1 MTVTTIPAN
10 IWQRILSLLLGGF
23 LTLTTLA
30 AEGDSTEV
38 YTEQNPL
45 VYEDAWDLWP
55 YAFLNDNG
63 EPDGFNIDLIRLMMK
78 ELNIPYIIRLR
89 PQQQAFEDLRDRKS
103 DLMLGLAVGFHDEY
117 GIYGNNAITLF
128 TQSVAA
134 PKDKPT
140 EIKTFRDLGKEGV
153 KVIVNPNS
161 MSYHLM
167 IDYGWG
173 ENAIPRSD
181 LREVI
186 QEVSAHEDGQIV
198 WNTLSLKWLMNRYH
212 IDNLQLTPVNMPH
225 GEYKFMSN
233 NQQLLDRLDEAY
245 TKLYTADKITPLQD
259 KWFYPER
266 LKPAPPQWIWYAL
279 GMALLLI
286 VFASAYAIS
295 YRIQSTKLNRQNL
308 KRNRRLALILQTSH
322 VRIWTYD
329 IVKNQ
334 FAWRNDN
341 GQVAYTY
348 SMEEFSQ
355 RYSPEDF
362 VRLKTALERLSKGT
376 KTEKEEELTLSL
388 RAKDVEWLQADEPRS
403 GMGGDTDLRDYYI
416 VLSVLSRDKE
426 GKPTVIVGTKKDVTK
441 ESQLKREEDDRTL
454 RYWSIFY
461 TPIVGIMLFDKEG
474 RIVNINPKAC
484 DMFCCEAEDIIA
496 EKASIHDILGISDQN
511 LENLDGFYATHIIDL
526 DKIPDEKRMIRSI
539 KAKGKLYNEFKLMT
553 VYDDSENLLGVFA
566 FCRDITTSVSG
577 IDQEQE
583 RQKEM
588 SQTTEV
594 LDHYGNA
601 INTAISD
608 TDIRLVRYSPGS
620 HTLTIFN
627 GSDRIQHK
635 MTQTRCMTLV
645 GEHSKRAAMRLLNDM
660 DDRADKVIEH
670 KIQTTLRTKGG
681 NTLTLYFR
689 LMPKR
694 DKDGNV
700 KEYLGLLRDISELM
714 AIEKQMAIETAKV
727 QEVENTKNSFVK
739 NMVRDIRKPMNTV
752 MEYVSQIG
760 EKAPTDNEEE
770 LCSGISKNAEYLLHL
785 IDNILYLSRL
795 EARMVE
801 IKKEPCNFAEIF
813 EEQCATG
820 WMKYQNAETRYI
832 VENPYEQLI
841 IDIDA
846 DNLRHAIAQIAANAA
861 QHTKSGVVKA
871 RYDYIGRRLII
882 SIDDTGEGIP
892 AAQLEQIK
900 QEKLGSTH
908 TTKGLGL
915 AITKEL
921 VSQMEGTL
929 EIMSEEGSGTTV
941 YITIPCHASVIK
953 RNKLA

>member
-1 MTVTTIPAN
+1 MSITRYLKPSN
-10 IWQRILSLLLGGF
+10 WQRLSSLLFVAFLSL
-23 LTLTTLA
+23 TTMA
-30 AEGDSTEV
+30 AKSDSTRV

-55 YAFLNDNG
+55 YAFFNDNG
-63 EPDGFNIDLIRLMMK
+63 EPDGFNIDLIRLIMK

-103 DLMLGLAVGFHDEY
+103 DLMLGLAVGFHDQY
-117 GIYGNNAITLF
+117 GLYGNNAITLF

-134 PKDKPT
+134 PKGKPT
-140 EIKTFRDLGKEGV
+140 DIKTFRDLGKEGI

-167 IDYGWG
+167 IDYGWE
-173 ENAIPRSD
+173 ENAIPSSD

-186 QEVSAHEDGQIV
+186 QQVSAHEDGQIV

-233 NQQLLDRLDEAY
+233 DQQLLDRLDEAY

-266 LKPAPPQWIWYAL
+266 LKPETPQWIWYAL
-279 GMALLLI
+279 GIALLLI

-308 KRNRRLALILQTSH
+308 MRNRRLALILQTSQ

-329 IVKNQ
+329 IVKDQ
-334 FAWRNDN
+334 FAWCNDN

-355 RYSPEDF
+355 RYSPEDSA
-362 VRLKTALERLSKGT
+362 RLKTALNRLAKGT
-376 KTEKEEELTLSL
+376 KNNKEEELTLSL
-388 RAKDVEWLQADEPRS
+388 RAKDVE
-403 GMGGDTDLRDYYI
+403 GGDTDLRDYYI
-416 VLSVLSRDKE
+416 VLSVLRRDKE
-426 GKPTVIVGTKKDVTK
+426 GKPRVIIGTKKDVTK
-441 ESQLKREEDDRTL
+441 ESQHKRDENDRAL

-461 TPIVGIMLFDKEG
+461 TPIVGIMYFDKEG
-474 RIVNINPKAC
+474 KIVNINPKAC
-484 DMFCCEAEDIIA
+484 EMFRCEAEEIIA
-496 EKASIHDILGISDQN
+496 EKASIRDILGIGDMS
-511 LENLDGFYATHIIDL
+511 LESLDGFYATHIIDL
-526 DKIPDEKRMIRSI
+526 DKIPDEERTIKSI

-553 VYDDSENLLGVFA
+553 VYDDSEELLGIFA
-566 FCRDITTSVSG
+566 FSRDITTLVNG
-577 IDQEQE
+577 FDQEQE
-583 RQKEM
+583 RQKEI
-588 SQTTEV
+588 SEVTGV

-601 INTAISD
+601 ID
-608 TDIRLVRYSPGS
+608 TTIGDSDIRFVRYSPGS
-620 HTLTIFN
+620 HTLTIYN
-627 GSDRIQHK
+627 GTDKIQHRL
-635 MTQTRCMTLV
+635 TQTRCMALV
-645 GEHSKRAAMRLLNDM
+645 GENSKRAAMRLLTDM
-660 DDRADKVIEH
+660 DDRADKQIEH
-670 KIQTTLRTKGG
+670 NIQTALRAKGG
-681 NTLTLYFR
+681 NTLTLYFK
-689 LMPKR
+689 LKPNY

-739 NMVRDIRKPMNTV
+739 NMVQDIKEPMNTV
-752 MEYVSQIG
+752 MGYVSQIG

-770 LCSGISKNAEYLLHL
+770 LCQGIAQNADYLLHL

-795 EARMVE
+795 EARMVD

-820 WMKYQNAETRYI
+820 WMKYKNAETRYI
-832 VENPYEQLI
+832 VENPYEQLT

-846 DNLRHAIAQIAANAA
+846 GNLGQAIAQIAANAA

-892 AAQLEQIK
+892 AEQLDKIK
-900 QEKLGSTH
+900 QEQPGGAH

-921 VSQMEGTL
+921 ISQMEGTL

-941 YITIPCHASVIK
+941 YITIPCHASVVK

>member
-1 MTVTTIPAN
+1 MSITRYLKPSN
-10 IWQRILSLLLGGF
+10 WQRLSLLLFVAF
-23 LTLTTLA
+23 LSLTTMA
-30 AEGDSTEV
+30 AKSDSTRV

-55 YAFLNDNG
+55 YAFFNDNG
-63 EPDGFNIDLIRLMMK
+63 EPDGFNIDLIRLIMK

-103 DLMLGLAVGFHDEY
+103 DLMLGLAVGFHDQY
-117 GIYGNNAITLF
+117 GLYGNNAITLF

-134 PKDKPT
+134 PKGKPT
-140 EIKTFRDLGKEGV
+140 DIKTFRDLGKEGI

-167 IDYGWG
+167 IDYGWE
-173 ENAIPRSD
+173 ENAIPSSD

-186 QEVSAHEDGQIV
+186 QQVSAHEDGQIV

-233 NQQLLDRLDEAY
+233 DQQLLDRLDEAY

-266 LKPAPPQWIWYAL
+266 LKPETPQWIWYAL
-279 GMALLLI
+279 GIALLLI

-295 YRIQSTKLNRQNL
+295 YRIQSNKLNRQNL
-308 KRNRRLALILQTSH
+308 MRNRRLALILQTSQ

-329 IVKNQ
+329 IVKDQ
-334 FAWRNDN
+334 FAWCNDN

-355 RYSPEDF
+355 RYSPEDSA
-362 VRLKTALERLSKGT
+362 RLKAALNRLAKGT
-376 KTEKEEELTLSL
+376 KNNKEEELTLSL
-388 RAKDVEWLQADEPRS
+388 RAKDVE
-403 GMGGDTDLRDYYI
+403 GGDTDLRDYYI
-416 VLSVLSRDKE
+416 VLSVLRRDKE
-426 GKPTVIVGTKKDVTK
+426 GKPRVIIGTKKDVTK
-441 ESQLKREEDDRTL
+441 ESQHKRDENDRAL

-461 TPIVGIMLFDKEG
+461 TPIVGIMYFDKEG
-474 RIVNINPKAC
+474 KIVNINPKAC
-484 DMFCCEAEDIIA
+484 DMFCCEAEEIIA
-496 EKASIHDILGISDQN
+496 EKASIRDILGIGDMS
-511 LENLDGFYATHIIDL
+511 LESLDGFYATHIIDL
-526 DKIPDEKRMIRSI
+526 DKIPDEERTIKSI

-553 VYDDSENLLGVFA
+553 VYDDSEELLGIFA
-566 FCRDITTSVSG
+566 FARDITTLVSG
-577 IDQEQE
+577 FDQEQE
-583 RQKEM
+583 RQREINEV
-588 SQTTEV
+588 TGV
-594 LDHYGNA
+594 LDNYGNA
-601 INTAISD
+601 LNATISD
-608 TDIRLVRYSPGS
+608 TDIRLIRYSPGS

-627 GSDRIQHK
+627 GTDKIQHRL
-635 MTQTRCMTLV
+635 TQTRCMALV
-645 GEHSKRAAMRLLNDM
+645 GENSKRAAMRLLTDM

-670 KIQTTLRTKGG
+670 RIQTALRAKGG
-681 NTLTLYFR
+681 KTLTLYFK
-689 LMPKR
+689 LKPNY

-739 NMVRDIRKPMNTV
+739 NMVQDIKEPMNTV
-752 MEYVSQIG
+752 MGYVSQIG

-770 LCSGISKNAEYLLHL
+770 LCQGIAQNADYLLHL

-795 EARMVE
+795 EARMVD

-820 WMKYQNAETRYI
+820 WMKYKNAETRYI
-832 VENPYEQLI
+832 VENPYEQLT

-846 DNLRHAIAQIAANAA
+846 GNLGQAIAQIAANAA

-892 AAQLEQIK
+892 AEQLDKIK
-900 QEKLGSTH
+900 QEQPGGAH

-921 VSQMEGTL
+921 ISQMEGTL

-941 YITIPCHASVIK
+941 YITLPCHASVVK

>member
-1 MTVTTIPAN
+1 M
-10 IWQRILSLLLGGF
+10 
-23 LTLTTLA
+23 A
-30 AEGDSTEV
+30 AKSDSTRV

-55 YAFLNDNG
+55 YAFFNDNG
-63 EPDGFNIDLIRLMMK
+63 EPDGFNIDLIRLIMK

-103 DLMLGLAVGFHDEY
+103 DLMLGLAVGFHDQY
-117 GIYGNNAITLF
+117 GLYGNNAITLF

-134 PKDKPT
+134 PKHKPT
-140 EIKTFRDLGKEGV
+140 DIKTFRDLGKEGI

-167 IDYGWG
+167 IDYGW
-173 ENAIPRSD
+173 EKNAIPSSD

-186 QEVSAHEDGQIV
+186 QQVSAHEDGQIV

-233 NQQLLDRLDEAY
+233 DQQLLDRLDEAY

-266 LKPAPPQWIWYAL
+266 LKPETPQWIWYAL
-279 GMALLLI
+279 GIALLLI

-308 KRNRRLALILQTSH
+308 MRNRRLALILQTSQ

-329 IVKNQ
+329 IVKDQ
-334 FAWRNDN
+334 FAWCNDN

-355 RYSPEDF
+355 RYSPEDSA
-362 VRLKTALERLSKGT
+362 RLKAALNRLAKGT
-376 KTEKEEELTLSL
+376 KNNKEEELTLSL
-388 RAKDVEWLQADEPRS
+388 RAKDVE
-403 GMGGDTDLRDYYI
+403 GGDTDLRDYYI
-416 VLSVLSRDKE
+416 VLSVLRRDKE
-426 GKPTVIVGTKKDVTK
+426 GKPSVIIGTKKDVTK
-441 ESQLKREEDDRTL
+441 ESQHKRDENDRAL

-461 TPIVGIMLFDKEG
+461 TPIVGIMYFDKEG
-474 RIVNINPKAC
+474 KIVNINPKAC
-484 DMFCCEAEDIIA
+484 DMFCCEAEEIIA
-496 EKASIHDILGISDQN
+496 EKASIRDILGIGDMS
-511 LENLDGFYATHIIDL
+511 LESLDGFYATHIIDL
-526 DKIPDEKRMIRSI
+526 DKIPDEERTIKSI

-553 VYDDSENLLGVFA
+553 VYDDSEELLGIFA
-566 FCRDITTSVSG
+566 FTRDITTLVSG
-577 IDQEQE
+577 FDQEQE
-583 RQKEM
+583 RQREINEV
-588 SQTTEV
+588 TGV

-601 INTAISD
+601 LNATISD
-608 TDIRLVRYSPGS
+608 TDIRLIRYSPGS

-627 GSDRIQHK
+627 GTNKIQHK
-635 MTQTRCMTLV
+635 LTQTRCMALV
-645 GEHSKRAAMRLLNDM
+645 GENSKRAAMRLLTDM
-660 DDRADKVIEH
+660 DDRADKLIEH
-670 KIQTTLRTKGG
+670 NIQTALRAKGG
-681 NTLTLYFR
+681 NTLTLYFK
-689 LMPKR
+689 LKPNY

-714 AIEKQMAIETAKV
+714 AIERQMAIETAKV

-739 NMVRDIRKPMNTV
+739 NMVQDIKEPMNTV
-752 MEYVSQIG
+752 MGYVSQIG
-760 EKAPTDNEEE
+760 EKVPTDNEEE
-770 LCSGISKNAEYLLHL
+770 LCLGIAQNADYLLHL

-795 EARMVE
+795 EARMVD

-820 WMKYQNAETRYI
+820 WMKYKNAETRYI
-832 VENPYEQLI
+832 VENPYEQLT

-846 DNLRHAIAQIAANAA
+846 GNLGQAIAQIAANAA

-892 AAQLEQIK
+892 AEQLDKIK
-900 QEKLGSTH
+900 QEQPGGAH

-921 VSQMEGTL
+921 ISQMEGTL

-941 YITIPCHASVIK
+941 YITIPCHASVVK

>member
-1 MTVTTIPAN
+1 MSITKHQKPSN
-10 IWQRILSLLLGGF
+10 WQRLSSLLFFAILSL
-23 LTLTTLA
+23 TTMA
-30 AEGDSTEV
+30 AKSDSTRV

-55 YAFLNDNG
+55 YAFFNDNG
-63 EPDGFNIDLIRLMMK
+63 EPDGFNIDLIRLIMK
-78 ELNIPYIIRLR
+78 ELNIPYIIKLR

-103 DLMLGLAVGFHDEY
+103 DLMLGLAVGFHDQY
-117 GIYGNNAITLF
+117 GLYGNNAITLF

-134 PKDKPT
+134 PKGKPT
-140 EIKTFRDLGKEGV
+140 DIKTFRDLGKEGI

-167 IDYGWG
+167 IDYGWE
-173 ENAIPRSD
+173 ENAIPSSD

-186 QEVSAHEDGQIV
+186 QQVSAHEDGQIV

-233 NQQLLDRLDEAY
+233 DQQLLDRLDEAY

-266 LKPAPPQWIWYAL
+266 LKPETPQWIWYAL
-279 GMALLLI
+279 GIALLLI

-295 YRIQSTKLNRQNL
+295 YRIQSNKLNRQNL
-308 KRNRRLALILQTSH
+308 MRNRRLALILQTSQ

-329 IVKNQ
+329 IVKEQ
-334 FAWRNDN
+334 FAWCNDN

-355 RYSPEDF
+355 RYSPEDSA
-362 VRLKTALERLSKGT
+362 RLKTALNRLAKGT
-376 KTEKEEELTLSL
+376 KNNKEEELTLSL
-388 RAKDVEWLQADEPRS
+388 RAKDVE
-403 GMGGDTDLRDYYI
+403 GGDTDLRDYYI
-416 VLSVLSRDKE
+416 VLSVLRRDKE
-426 GKPTVIVGTKKDVTK
+426 GKPRVIIGTKKDVTK
-441 ESQLKREEDDRTL
+441 ESQHKRDENDRAL

-461 TPIVGIMLFDKEG
+461 TPIVGIMYFDKEG
-474 RIVNINPKAC
+474 KIVNINPKAC
-484 DMFCCEAEDIIA
+484 DMFCCEAEEIIA
-496 EKASIHDILGISDQN
+496 EKASIRDILGIGDMS
-511 LENLDGFYATHIIDL
+511 LESLDGFYATHIIDL
-526 DKIPDEKRMIRSI
+526 DKIPDEERTIKSI

-553 VYDDSENLLGVFA
+553 VYDDSEELLGIFA
-566 FCRDITTSVSG
+566 FARDITTLVSG
-577 IDQEQE
+577 FDQEQE
-583 RQKEM
+583 RQREINEV
-588 SQTTEV
+588 TGV
-594 LDHYGNA
+594 LDNYGNA
-601 INTAISD
+601 LNATISD
-608 TDIRLVRYSPGS
+608 TDIRLIRYSPGS

-627 GSDRIQHK
+627 GTNKIQHK
-635 MTQTRCMTLV
+635 LTQTRCMALV
-645 GEHSKRAAMRLLNDM
+645 GENSKRAAMRLLTDM

-670 KIQTTLRTKGG
+670 NIQTALRAKGG
-681 NTLTLYFR
+681 KTLTLYFK
-689 LMPKR
+689 LKPNY
-694 DKDGNV
+694 DKDGDV

-739 NMVRDIRKPMNTV
+739 NMVQDIKEPMNTV
-752 MEYVSQIG
+752 MGYVSQIS

-770 LCSGISKNAEYLLHL
+770 LCQGIAQNADYLLHL

-795 EARMVE
+795 EARMVD

-820 WMKYQNAETRYI
+820 WMKYKNAETRYI
-832 VENPYEQLI
+832 VENPYEQLT

-846 DNLRHAIAQIAANAA
+846 GNLGQAIAQIAANAA

-892 AAQLEQIK
+892 AEQLDKIK
-900 QEKLGSTH
+900 QEQPGGAH

-921 VSQMEGTL
+921 ISQMEGTL

-941 YITIPCHASVIK
+941 YITIPCHASVVK

>member
-1 MTVTTIPAN
+1 M
-10 IWQRILSLLLGGF
+10 
-23 LTLTTLA
+23 A
-30 AEGDSTEV
+30 AKSDSTRV

-55 YAFLNDNG
+55 YAFFNDNG
-63 EPDGFNIDLIRLMMK
+63 EPDGFNIDLIRLIMK

-103 DLMLGLAVGFHDEY
+103 DLMLGLAVGFHDQY
-117 GIYGNNAITLF
+117 GLYGNNAITLF

-134 PKDKPT
+134 PKHKPT
-140 EIKTFRDLGKEGV
+140 DIKTFRDLGKEGI

-167 IDYGWG
+167 IDYGW
-173 ENAIPRSD
+173 EKNAIPSSD

-186 QEVSAHEDGQIV
+186 QQVSAHEDGQIV

-233 NQQLLDRLDEAY
+233 DQQLLDRLDEAY

-266 LKPAPPQWIWYAL
+266 LKPETPQWIWYAL
-279 GMALLLI
+279 GIALLLI

-308 KRNRRLALILQTSH
+308 MRNRRLALILQTSQ

-329 IVKNQ
+329 IVKDQ
-334 FAWRNDN
+334 FAWCNDN

-355 RYSPEDF
+355 RYSPEDSA
-362 VRLKTALERLSKGT
+362 RLKTALNRLAKGT
-376 KTEKEEELTLSL
+376 KNNKEEELTLSL
-388 RAKDVEWLQADEPRS
+388 RAKDVE
-403 GMGGDTDLRDYYI
+403 GGDTDLRDYYI
-416 VLSVLSRDKE
+416 VLSVLRRDKE
-426 GKPTVIVGTKKDVTK
+426 GKPSVIIGTKKDVTK
-441 ESQLKREEDDRTL
+441 ESQHKRDESDRAL

-461 TPIVGIMLFDKEG
+461 TPIVGIMYFDKEG
-474 RIVNINPKAC
+474 KIVNINPKAC
-484 DMFCCEAEDIIA
+484 DMFCCEAEEIIA
-496 EKASIHDILGISDQN
+496 EKASISDILGIGDMS
-511 LENLDGFYATHIIDL
+511 LESLDGFYATHIIDL
-526 DKIPDEKRMIRSI
+526 DKIPDEKRTIKSI

-553 VYDDSENLLGVFA
+553 VYDDSEELLGIFA
-566 FCRDITTSVSG
+566 FTRDITTLVSG
-577 IDQEQE
+577 FDQEQE
-583 RQKEM
+583 RQREINEV
-588 SQTTEV
+588 TGV

-601 INTAISD
+601 LNATISD
-608 TDIRLVRYSPGS
+608 TDIRLIRYSPGS
-620 HTLTIFN
+620 HTLTIYN
-627 GSDRIQHK
+627 GTDKIQHK
-635 MTQTRCMTLV
+635 LTQTRCMALV
-645 GEHSKRAAMRLLNDM
+645 GENSKRAAMRLLTDM
-660 DDRADKVIEH
+660 DDRADKLIEH
-670 KIQTTLRTKGG
+670 NIQTALRAKGG
-681 NTLTLYFR
+681 NTLTLYFK
-689 LMPKR
+689 LKPNY

-727 QEVENTKNSFVK
+727 QEVENTKNSFVTT
-739 NMVRDIRKPMNTV
+739 MVQDIKEPMNTV
-752 MEYVSQIG
+752 MGYVSQIG
-760 EKAPTDNEEE
+760 EKAPTNNEEE
-770 LCSGISKNAEYLLHL
+770 LCQGIAQNADYLLHL

-795 EARMVE
+795 EARMVD

-820 WMKYQNAETRYI
+820 WMKYKNAETRYI
-832 VENPYEQLI
+832 VENPYEQLT

-846 DNLRHAIAQIAANAA
+846 GNLGQAIAQIAANAA

-892 AAQLEQIK
+892 AEQLDKIK
-900 QEKLGSTH
+900 QEQPGGAH

-921 VSQMEGTL
+921 ISQMEGTL

-941 YITIPCHASVIK
+941 YITIPCHASVVK

>member
-1 MTVTTIPAN
+1 MSITKHLKPSN
-10 IWQRILSLLLGGF
+10 WQRLSLLLFVAF
-23 LTLTTLA
+23 LSLTTMA
-30 AEGDSTEV
+30 AKSDSTRV

-55 YAFLNDNG
+55 YAFFNDNG
-63 EPDGFNIDLIRLMMK
+63 EPDGFNIDLIRLIMK

-103 DLMLGLAVGFHDEY
+103 DLMLGLAVGFHDQY
-117 GIYGNNAITLF
+117 GLYGNNAITLF

-134 PKDKPT
+134 PKGKPT
-140 EIKTFRDLGKEGV
+140 DIKTFRDLGKEGI

-167 IDYGWG
+167 IDYGWE
-173 ENAIPRSD
+173 ENAIPSSD

-186 QEVSAHEDGQIV
+186 QQVSAHEDGQIV

-233 NQQLLDRLDEAY
+233 DQQLLDRLDEAY

-266 LKPAPPQWIWYAL
+266 LKPETPQWIWYAL
-279 GMALLLI
+279 GIALLLI

-295 YRIQSTKLNRQNL
+295 YRIQSNKLNRQNL
-308 KRNRRLALILQTSH
+308 MRNRRLALILQTSQ

-329 IVKNQ
+329 IVKDQ
-334 FAWRNDN
+334 FAWCNDN

-355 RYSPEDF
+355 RYSPEDSA
-362 VRLKTALERLSKGT
+362 RLKAALNRLAKGT
-376 KTEKEEELTLSL
+376 KNNKEEELTLSL
-388 RAKDVEWLQADEPRS
+388 RAKDVE
-403 GMGGDTDLRDYYI
+403 GGDTDLRDYYI
-416 VLSVLSRDKE
+416 VLSVLRRDKE
-426 GKPTVIVGTKKDVTK
+426 GKPRVIIGTKKDVTK
-441 ESQLKREEDDRTL
+441 ESQHKRDENDRAL

-461 TPIVGIMLFDKEG
+461 TPIVGIMYFDKEG
-474 RIVNINPKAC
+474 KIVNINPKAC
-484 DMFCCEAEDIIA
+484 EMFRCEAEEIIA
-496 EKASIHDILGISDQN
+496 EKASIRDILGIGDMS
-511 LENLDGFYATHIIDL
+511 LESLDGFYATHIIDL
-526 DKIPDEKRMIRSI
+526 DKIPDEERTIKSI

-553 VYDDSENLLGVFA
+553 VYDDSEELLGIFA
-566 FCRDITTSVSG
+566 FARDITTLVSG
-577 IDQEQE
+577 FDQEQE
-583 RQKEM
+583 RQREINEV
-588 SQTTEV
+588 TGV

-601 INTAISD
+601 IDTTIGD
-608 TDIRLVRYSPGS
+608 TDIRLIRYSPGS

-627 GSDRIQHK
+627 GTNKIQHK
-635 MTQTRCMTLV
+635 LTQTRCMALV
-645 GEHSKRAAMRLLNDM
+645 GENSKRAAMRLLTDM
-660 DDRADKVIEH
+660 DDRADKLIEH
-670 KIQTTLRTKGG
+670 NIQTALRAKGG
-681 NTLTLYFR
+681 KTLTLYFK
-689 LMPKR
+689 LKPNY

-714 AIEKQMAIETAKV
+714 AIERQMAIETAKV

-739 NMVRDIRKPMNTV
+739 NMVQDIKEPMNTV
-752 MEYVSQIG
+752 MGYVSQIG

-770 LCSGISKNAEYLLHL
+770 LCQGIAQNADYLLHL

-795 EARMVE
+795 EARMVD

-820 WMKYQNAETRYI
+820 WMKYKNAETRYI
-832 VENPYEQLI
+832 VENPYEQLT

-846 DNLRHAIAQIAANAA
+846 GNLGQAIAQIAANAA

-892 AAQLEQIK
+892 AEQLDKIK
-900 QEKLGSTH
+900 QEQPGGAH

-921 VSQMEGTL
+921 ISQMDGTL

-941 YITIPCHASVIK
+941 YITIPCHASVVK

>member
-1 MTVTTIPAN
+1 MSITRYLKPSN
-10 IWQRILSLLLGGF
+10 WQRLSLLLFVAF
-23 LTLTTLA
+23 LSLTTMA
-30 AEGDSTEV
+30 AKSDSTRV

-55 YAFLNDNG
+55 YAFFNDNG
-63 EPDGFNIDLIRLMMK
+63 EPDGFNIDLIRLIMK

-103 DLMLGLAVGFHDEY
+103 DLMLGLAVGFHDQY
-117 GIYGNNAITLF
+117 GLYGNNAITLF

-134 PKDKPT
+134 PKGKPT
-140 EIKTFRDLGKEGV
+140 DIKTFRDLGKEGI

-167 IDYGWG
+167 IDYGWE
-173 ENAIPRSD
+173 ENAIPSSD

-186 QEVSAHEDGQIV
+186 QQVSAHEDGQIV

-233 NQQLLDRLDEAY
+233 DQQLLDRLDEAY

-266 LKPAPPQWIWYAL
+266 LKPETPQWIWYAL
-279 GMALLLI
+279 GIALLLI

-295 YRIQSTKLNRQNL
+295 YRIQSNKLNRQNL
-308 KRNRRLALILQTSH
+308 MRNRRLALILQTSQ

-329 IVKNQ
+329 IVKDQ
-334 FAWRNDN
+334 FAWCNDN

-355 RYSPEDF
+355 RYSPEDSA
-362 VRLKTALERLSKGT
+362 RLKAALNRLAKGT
-376 KTEKEEELTLSL
+376 KNNKEEELTLSL
-388 RAKDVEWLQADEPRS
+388 RAKDVE
-403 GMGGDTDLRDYYI
+403 GGDTDLRDYYI
-416 VLSVLSRDKE
+416 VLSVLRRDKE
-426 GKPTVIVGTKKDVTK
+426 GKPRVIIGTKKDVTK
-441 ESQLKREEDDRTL
+441 ESQHKRDENDRAL

-461 TPIVGIMLFDKEG
+461 TPIVGIMYFDKEG
-474 RIVNINPKAC
+474 KIVNINPKAC
-484 DMFCCEAEDIIA
+484 EMFRCEAEEFIA
-496 EKASIHDILGISDQN
+496 EKASIRDILGIGDMS
-511 LENLDGFYATHIIDL
+511 LESLDGFYATHIIDL
-526 DKIPDEKRMIRSI
+526 DKIPDEERTIKSI

-553 VYDDSENLLGVFA
+553 VYDDSEELLGIFA
-566 FCRDITTSVSG
+566 FARDITTLVSG
-577 IDQEQE
+577 FDQEQE
-583 RQKEM
+583 RQREINEV
-588 SQTTEV
+588 TGV
-594 LDHYGNA
+594 LDNYGNA
-601 INTAISD
+601 LNATISD
-608 TDIRLVRYSPGS
+608 TDIRLIRYSPGS

-627 GSDRIQHK
+627 GTNKIQHRL
-635 MTQTRCMTLV
+635 TQTRCMALV
-645 GEHSKRAAMRLLNDM
+645 GENSKRAAMRLLTDM

-670 KIQTTLRTKGG
+670 RIQTALRAKGG
-681 NTLTLYFR
+681 STLTLYFK
-689 LMPKR
+689 LKPNY

-714 AIEKQMAIETAKV
+714 AIERQMAIETAKV

-739 NMVRDIRKPMNTV
+739 NMVQDIKEPMNTV
-752 MEYVSQIG
+752 MGYVSQIG

-770 LCSGISKNAEYLLHL
+770 LCQGIAQNADYLLHL

-795 EARMVE
+795 EARMVD

-820 WMKYQNAETRYI
+820 WMKYKNAETRYI
-832 VENPYEQLI
+832 VENPYEQLT

-846 DNLRHAIAQIAANAA
+846 GNLGHAIAQIAANAA

-892 AAQLEQIK
+892 AEQLDKIK
-900 QEKLGSTH
+900 QEQPGGAH

-921 VSQMEGTL
+921 ISQMEGTL

-941 YITIPCHASVIK
+941 YITLPCHASVVK

>member
-1 MTVTTIPAN
+1 M
-10 IWQRILSLLLGGF
+10 
-23 LTLTTLA
+23 A
-30 AEGDSTEV
+30 AKSDSTRV

-55 YAFLNDNG
+55 YAFFNDNG
-63 EPDGFNIDLIRLMMK
+63 EPDGFNIDLIRLIMK

-103 DLMLGLAVGFHDEY
+103 DLMLGLAVGFHDQY
-117 GIYGNNAITLF
+117 GLYGNNAITLF

-134 PKDKPT
+134 PKHKPT
-140 EIKTFRDLGKEGV
+140 DIKTFRDLGKEGI

-167 IDYGWG
+167 IDYGW
-173 ENAIPRSD
+173 EKNAIPSSD

-186 QEVSAHEDGQIV
+186 QQVSAHEDGQIV

-233 NQQLLDRLDEAY
+233 DQQLLDRLDEAY

-266 LKPAPPQWIWYAL
+266 LKPETPQWIWYAL
-279 GMALLLI
+279 GIALLLI

-308 KRNRRLALILQTSH
+308 MRNRRLALILQTSQ

-329 IVKNQ
+329 IVKDQ
-334 FAWRNDN
+334 FAWCNDN

-355 RYSPEDF
+355 RYSPEDSA
-362 VRLKTALERLSKGT
+362 RLKTALNRLAKGT
-376 KTEKEEELTLSL
+376 KNNKEEELTLSL
-388 RAKDVEWLQADEPRS
+388 RAKDVE
-403 GMGGDTDLRDYYI
+403 GGDTDLRDYYI
-416 VLSVLSRDKE
+416 VLSVLRRDKE
-426 GKPTVIVGTKKDVTK
+426 GKPSVIIGTKKDVTK
-441 ESQLKREEDDRTL
+441 ESQHKRDENDRAL

-461 TPIVGIMLFDKEG
+461 TPIVGIMYFDKEG
-474 RIVNINPKAC
+474 KIVNINPQAC
-484 DMFCCEAEDIIA
+484 DMFCCEAEEIIA
-496 EKASIHDILGISDQN
+496 EKASIRDILGIGDMS
-511 LENLDGFYATHIIDL
+511 LESLDGFYATHIIDL
-526 DKIPDEKRMIRSI
+526 DKIPDEERTIKSI

-553 VYDDSENLLGVFA
+553 VYDDSEELLGIFA
-566 FCRDITTSVSG
+566 FTRDITTLVSG
-577 IDQEQE
+577 FDQEQE
-583 RQKEM
+583 RQREINEV
-588 SQTTEV
+588 TGV

-601 INTAISD
+601 LNATISD
-608 TDIRLVRYSPGS
+608 TDIRLIRYSPGS

-627 GSDRIQHK
+627 GTNKIQHK
-635 MTQTRCMTLV
+635 LTQTRCMALV
-645 GEHSKRAAMRLLNDM
+645 GENSKRAAMRLLTDM
-660 DDRADKVIEH
+660 DDRADKLIEH
-670 KIQTTLRTKGG
+670 NIQTALRAKGG
-681 NTLTLYFR
+681 NTLTLYFK
-689 LMPKR
+689 LKPNY

-714 AIEKQMAIETAKV
+714 AIERQMAIETAKV

-739 NMVRDIRKPMNTV
+739 NMVQDIKEPMNTV
-752 MEYVSQIG
+752 MGYVSQIG
-760 EKAPTDNEEE
+760 EKVPTDNEEE
-770 LCSGISKNAEYLLHL
+770 LCLGIAQNADYLLHL

-795 EARMVE
+795 EARMVD

-820 WMKYQNAETRYI
+820 WMKYKNAETRYI
-832 VENPYEQLI
+832 VENPYEQLT

-846 DNLRHAIAQIAANAA
+846 GNLGQAIAQIAANAA

-892 AAQLEQIK
+892 AEQLDKIK
-900 QEKLGSTH
+900 QEQPGGAH

-921 VSQMEGTL
+921 ISQMEGTL

-941 YITIPCHASVIK
+941 YITIPCHASVVK

>member
-1 MTVTTIPAN
+1 MSITRYLKPSN
-10 IWQRILSLLLGGF
+10 WQRLSLLLFVAF
-23 LTLTTLA
+23 LSLTTMA
-30 AEGDSTEV
+30 AKSDSTRV

-55 YAFLNDNG
+55 YAFFNDNG
-63 EPDGFNIDLIRLMMK
+63 EPDGFNIDLIRLIMK
-78 ELNIPYIIRLR
+78 ELNIPYIIKLR

-103 DLMLGLAVGFHDEY
+103 DLMLGLAVGFHDQY
-117 GIYGNNAITLF
+117 GLYGNNAITLF

-134 PKDKPT
+134 PKGKPT
-140 EIKTFRDLGKEGV
+140 DIKTFRDLGKEGI

-167 IDYGWG
+167 IDYGWE
-173 ENAIPRSD
+173 ENAIPSSD

-186 QEVSAHEDGQIV
+186 QQVSAHEDGQIV

-233 NQQLLDRLDEAY
+233 DQQLLDRLDEAY

-266 LKPAPPQWIWYAL
+266 LKPETPQWIWYAL
-279 GMALLLI
+279 GIALLLI

-295 YRIQSTKLNRQNL
+295 YRIQSNKLNRQNL
-308 KRNRRLALILQTSH
+308 MRNRRLALILQTSQ

-329 IVKNQ
+329 IVKDQ
-334 FAWRNDN
+334 FAWCNDN

-355 RYSPEDF
+355 RYSPEDSA
-362 VRLKTALERLSKGT
+362 RLKTALNRLAKGT
-376 KTEKEEELTLSL
+376 KNNKEEELTLSL
-388 RAKDVEWLQADEPRS
+388 RAKDVE
-403 GMGGDTDLRDYYI
+403 GGDTDLRDYYI
-416 VLSVLSRDKE
+416 VLSVLRRDKE
-426 GKPTVIVGTKKDVTK
+426 GKPRVIIGTKKDVTK
-441 ESQLKREEDDRTL
+441 ESQHKRDENDRAL

-461 TPIVGIMLFDKEG
+461 TPIVGIMYFDKEG
-474 RIVNINPKAC
+474 KIVNINPKAC
-484 DMFCCEAEDIIA
+484 EMFRCEAEEIIA
-496 EKASIHDILGISDQN
+496 EKASIRDILGIGDIN
-511 LENLDGFYATHIIDL
+511 LESLDGFYATHIIDL
-526 DKIPDEKRMIRSI
+526 DKIPDEERTIKSI

-553 VYDDSENLLGVFA
+553 VYDDSEELLGIFA
-566 FCRDITTSVSG
+566 FARDITTLVSG
-577 IDQEQE
+577 FDQEQE
-583 RQKEM
+583 RQREINEV
-588 SQTTEV
+588 TGV

-601 INTAISD
+601 LNATISD
-608 TDIRLVRYSPGS
+608 TDIRLIRYSPGS

-627 GSDRIQHK
+627 GTNKIQHRL
-635 MTQTRCMTLV
+635 TQTRCMALV
-645 GEHSKRAAMRLLNDM
+645 GENSKRAAMRLLTDM

-670 KIQTTLRTKGG
+670 NIQTALRAKGG
-681 NTLTLYFR
+681 NTLTLYFK
-689 LMPKR
+689 LKPNY

-739 NMVRDIRKPMNTV
+739 NMVQDIKEPMNTV
-752 MEYVSQIG
+752 MGYVSQIG

-770 LCSGISKNAEYLLHL
+770 LCQGIAQNADYLLHL

-795 EARMVE
+795 EARMVD

-820 WMKYQNAETRYI
+820 WMKYKNAETRYI
-832 VENPYEQLI
+832 VENPYEQLT

-846 DNLRHAIAQIAANAA
+846 GNLGQAIAQIAANAA

-892 AAQLEQIK
+892 ADQLDKIK
-900 QEKLGSTH
+900 QEQPGGAH

-921 VSQMEGTL
+921 ISQMEGTL

-941 YITIPCHASVIK
+941 YITLPCHASVVK

>member
-1 MTVTTIPAN
+1 MSITKHQKPSN
-10 IWQRILSLLLGGF
+10 WQRLSSLLFFAILSL
-23 LTLTTLA
+23 TTMA
-30 AEGDSTEV
+30 AKSDSTRV

-63 EPDGFNIDLIRLMMK
+63 EPDGFNIDLIRLIMK
-78 ELNIPYIIRLR
+78 ELNIPYIIKLR

-103 DLMLGLAVGFHDEY
+103 DLMLGLAVGFHDQY
-117 GIYGNNAITLF
+117 GLYGNNAITLF
-128 TQSVAA
+128 TQSLAA
-134 PKDKPT
+134 PKGKPT
-140 EIKTFRDLGKEGV
+140 DIKTFRDLGKEGI

-167 IDYGWG
+167 IDYGW
-173 ENAIPRSD
+173 EKNAIPRSD

-186 QEVSAHEDGQIV
+186 QQVSAHEDGQIV

-233 NQQLLDRLDEAY
+233 DQQLLDRLDEAY

-266 LKPAPPQWIWYAL
+266 LKPETPQWIWYAL
-279 GMALLLI
+279 GIALLLI

-308 KRNRRLALILQTSH
+308 MRNRRLALILQTSQ

-329 IVKNQ
+329 IVKDQ
-334 FAWRNDN
+334 FAWCNDN

-348 SMEEFSQ
+348 SMEEFAQ
-355 RYSPEDF
+355 RYSPEDSA
-362 VRLKTALERLSKGT
+362 RLKTALNRLAKGT
-376 KTEKEEELTLSL
+376 KNNKEEELTLSL
-388 RAKDVEWLQADEPRS
+388 RAKDVED
-403 GMGGDTDLRDYYI
+403 GDTDLRDYYI
-416 VLSVLSRDKE
+416 VLSVLRRDKE
-426 GKPTVIVGTKKDVTK
+426 GKPSVIIGTKKDVTK
-441 ESQLKREEDDRTL
+441 ESQHKRDENDRAL

-461 TPIVGIMLFDKEG
+461 TPIVGIMYFDKEG
-474 RIVNINPKAC
+474 KIVNINPKAC
-484 DMFCCEAEDIIA
+484 DMFCCEAEEIIA
-496 EKASIHDILGISDQN
+496 EKASIRDILGIGDMS
-511 LENLDGFYATHIIDL
+511 LESLDGFYATHIIDL
-526 DKIPDEKRMIRSI
+526 DKIPDEERTIKSI

-553 VYDDSENLLGVFA
+553 VYDDSEELLGIFA
-566 FCRDITTSVSG
+566 FARDITTLVSG
-577 IDQEQE
+577 FDQEQE
-583 RQKEM
+583 RQREINEV
-588 SQTTEV
+588 TGV
-594 LDHYGNA
+594 LDNYGHALNA
-601 INTAISD
+601 TISD
-608 TDIRLVRYSPGS
+608 TDIRLIRYSPGS

-627 GSDRIQHK
+627 GTNKIQHK
-635 MTQTRCMTLV
+635 LTQTRCMALV
-645 GEHSKRAAMRLLNDM
+645 GENSKRAAMRLLTDM

-670 KIQTTLRTKGG
+670 NIQTALRAKGG
-681 NTLTLYFR
+681 KTLTLYFK
-689 LMPKR
+689 LKPNY
-694 DKDGNV
+694 DKDGDV

-739 NMVRDIRKPMNTV
+739 NMVQDIKEPMNTV
-752 MEYVSQIG
+752 MGYVSQIG

-770 LCSGISKNAEYLLHL
+770 LCQGIAQNADYLLHL

-795 EARMVE
+795 EARMVD

-820 WMKYQNAETRYI
+820 WMKYKNAETRYI
-832 VENPYEQLI
+832 VENPYEQLT

-846 DNLRHAIAQIAANAA
+846 DNLGHAIAQIAANAA

-892 AAQLEQIK
+892 AEQLDKIK
-900 QEKLGSTH
+900 QEQPGGAH

-921 VSQMEGTL
+921 ISQMEGTL

-941 YITIPCHASVIK
+941 YITIPCHASVVK

>member
-1 MTVTTIPAN
+1 MSITRYLKPSN
-10 IWQRILSLLLGGF
+10 WQRLSLLLFVAF
-23 LTLTTLA
+23 LSLTTMA
-30 AEGDSTEV
+30 AKSDSTRV

-55 YAFLNDNG
+55 YAFFNDNG
-63 EPDGFNIDLIRLMMK
+63 EPDGFNIDLIRLIMK
-78 ELNIPYIIRLR
+78 ELNIPYIIKLR

-103 DLMLGLAVGFHDEY
+103 DLMLGLAVGFHDQY
-117 GIYGNNAITLF
+117 GLYGNNAITLF

-134 PKDKPT
+134 PKGKPT
-140 EIKTFRDLGKEGV
+140 DIKTFRDLGKEGI

-167 IDYGWG
+167 IDYGWE
-173 ENAIPRSD
+173 ENAIPSSD

-186 QEVSAHEDGQIV
+186 QQVSAHEDGQIV

-233 NQQLLDRLDEAY
+233 DQQLLDRLDEAY

-266 LKPAPPQWIWYAL
+266 LKPETPQWIWYAL
-279 GMALLLI
+279 GIALLLI

-295 YRIQSTKLNRQNL
+295 YRIQSNKLNRQNL
-308 KRNRRLALILQTSH
+308 MRNRRLALILQTSQ

-329 IVKNQ
+329 IVKDQ
-334 FAWRNDN
+334 FAWCNDN

-355 RYSPEDF
+355 RYSPEDSA
-362 VRLKTALERLSKGT
+362 RLKAALNRLAKGT
-376 KTEKEEELTLSL
+376 KNNKEEELTLSL
-388 RAKDVEWLQADEPRS
+388 RAKDVE
-403 GMGGDTDLRDYYI
+403 GGDTDLRDYYI
-416 VLSVLSRDKE
+416 VLSVLRRDKE
-426 GKPTVIVGTKKDVTK
+426 GKPRVIIGTKKDVTK
-441 ESQLKREEDDRTL
+441 ESQHKRDENDRAL

-461 TPIVGIMLFDKEG
+461 TPIVGIMYFDKEG
-474 RIVNINPKAC
+474 KIVNINPKAC
-484 DMFCCEAEDIIA
+484 DMFCCEAEEIIA
-496 EKASIHDILGISDQN
+496 EKASIRDILGIGDMS
-511 LENLDGFYATHIIDL
+511 LESLDGFYATHIIDL
-526 DKIPDEKRMIRSI
+526 DKIPDEERTIKSI

-553 VYDDSENLLGVFA
+553 VYDDSEELLGIFA
-566 FCRDITTSVSG
+566 FARDITTLVSG
-577 IDQEQE
+577 FDQEQE
-583 RQKEM
+583 RQREINEV
-588 SQTTEV
+588 TGV
-594 LDHYGNA
+594 LDNYGNA
-601 INTAISD
+601 LNATISD
-608 TDIRLVRYSPGS
+608 TDIRLIRYSPGS

-627 GSDRIQHK
+627 GTNKIQHK
-635 MTQTRCMTLV
+635 LTQTRCMALV
-645 GEHSKRAAMRLLNDM
+645 GENSKRAAMRLLTDM

-670 KIQTTLRTKGG
+670 NIQTALRAKGG
-681 NTLTLYFR
+681 KTLTLYFK
-689 LMPKR
+689 LKPNY

-714 AIEKQMAIETAKV
+714 AIERQMAIETAKV

-739 NMVRDIRKPMNTV
+739 NMVQDIKEPMNTV
-752 MEYVSQIG
+752 MGYVSQIG

-770 LCSGISKNAEYLLHL
+770 LCQGIAQNADYLLHL

-795 EARMVE
+795 EARMVD

-820 WMKYQNAETRYI
+820 WMKYKNAETRYI
-832 VENPYEQLI
+832 VENPYEQLT

-846 DNLRHAIAQIAANAA
+846 GNLGQAIAQIAANAA

-892 AAQLEQIK
+892 AEQLDKIK
-900 QEKLGSTH
+900 QEQPGGAH

-921 VSQMEGTL
+921 ISQMEGTL

-941 YITIPCHASVIK
+941 YITLPCHASVVK

>member
-1 MTVTTIPAN
+1 MSITKHLKTSN
-10 IWQRILSLLLGGF
+10 WQRLSSLLFFAILSL
-23 LTLTTLA
+23 TTMA
-30 AEGDSTEV
+30 AKSDSTRV

-55 YAFLNDNG
+55 YTFLNDNG
-63 EPDGFNIDLIRLMMK
+63 EPDGFNIDLIRLIMK
-78 ELNIPYIIRLR
+78 ELNIPYIIKLR

-103 DLMLGLAVGFHDEY
+103 DLMLGLAVGFHDQY
-117 GIYGNNAITLF
+117 GLYGNNAITLF
-128 TQSVAA
+128 TQSLAA
-134 PKDKPT
+134 PKGKPT
-140 EIKTFRDLGKEGV
+140 DIKTFRDLGKEGI

-167 IDYGWG
+167 IDYGWE
-173 ENAIPRSD
+173 ENAIPSSD

-186 QEVSAHEDGQIV
+186 QQVSAHEDGQIV

-233 NQQLLDRLDEAY
+233 DQQLLDRLDEAY

-266 LKPAPPQWIWYAL
+266 LKPETPQWIWYAL
-279 GMALLLI
+279 GIALLLI

-308 KRNRRLALILQTSH
+308 MRNRRLALILQTSQ

-329 IVKNQ
+329 IVKDQ
-334 FAWRNDN
+334 FAWCNDN

-355 RYSPEDF
+355 RYSPEDSA
-362 VRLKTALERLSKGT
+362 RLKTALNRLAKGT
-376 KTEKEEELTLSL
+376 KADQDEELTLSL
-388 RAKDVEWLQADEPRS
+388 RAKDVE
-403 GMGGDTDLRDYYI
+403 GGDTDLRDYYI
-416 VLSVLSRDKE
+416 VLSVLRRDKE
-426 GKPTVIVGTKKDVTK
+426 GKPTVIIGTKKDVTK
-441 ESQLKREEDDRTL
+441 ESQHKRDEDDRAL

-461 TPIVGIMLFDKEG
+461 TPIVGIMYFDKEG
-474 RIVNINPKAC
+474 KIVNINPKAC
-484 DMFCCEAEDIIA
+484 EMFRCEAEEIIA
-496 EKASIHDILGISDQN
+496 EKASIRDILGIGDMS
-511 LENLDGFYATHIIDL
+511 LESLDGFYATHIIDL
-526 DKIPDEKRMIRSI
+526 DKIPDEERTIKSI

-553 VYDDSENLLGVFA
+553 VYDDSEELLGIFA
-566 FCRDITTSVSG
+566 FSRDITTLVSG
-577 IDQEQE
+577 FDQEQE
-583 RQKEM
+583 RQREIN
-588 SQTTEV
+588 EV
-594 LDHYGNA
+594 TGVLNHYGNA
-601 INTAISD
+601 IDTTIGD
-608 TDIRLVRYSPGS
+608 TDIRFVRYSPGS
-620 HTLTIFN
+620 HTLTIYN
-627 GSDRIQHK
+627 GTDKIQHRL
-635 MTQTRCMTLV
+635 TQTRCMALV
-645 GEHSKRAAMRLLNDM
+645 GENSKRAAMRLLTDM
-660 DDRADKVIEH
+660 DDRADKQIEH
-670 KIQTTLRTKGG
+670 NIQTALRAKGG
-681 NTLTLYFR
+681 NTLTLYFK
-689 LMPKR
+689 LKPNY

-714 AIEKQMAIETAKV
+714 AIERQMAIETAKV

-739 NMVRDIRKPMNTV
+739 NMVQDIKEPMNTV
-752 MEYVSQIG
+752 MGYVSQIG

-770 LCSGISKNAEYLLHL
+770 LCLGIAQNADYLLHL

-795 EARMVE
+795 EARMVD

-820 WMKYQNAETRYI
+820 WMKYKNAETRYI
-832 VENPYEQLI
+832 VENPYEQLT

-846 DNLRHAIAQIAANAA
+846 DNLGHAIAQIAANAA

-892 AAQLEQIK
+892 AEQLDKIK
-900 QEKLGSTH
+900 QEQPGGAH

-921 VSQMEGTL
+921 ISQMEGTL

-941 YITIPCHASVIK
+941 YITIPCHASVVK

>member
-1 MTVTTIPAN
+1 MSITKYLSPS
-10 IWQRILSLLLGGF
+10 IWQRLSSWLFVAFLSL
-23 LTLTTLA
+23 TTMA
-30 AEGDSTEV
+30 AKSDSTRV

-55 YAFLNDNG
+55 YAFFNDNG
-63 EPDGFNIDLIRLMMK
+63 EPAGFNIDLIRLIMK
-78 ELNIPYIIRLR
+78 ELDIPYVIRLR

-103 DLMLGLAVGFHDEY
+103 DLMLGLAVGFHDQY
-117 GIYGNNAITLF
+117 GLYGNNAITLF

-134 PKDKPT
+134 PKHKPT
-140 EIKTFRDLGKEGV
+140 EIKTFRDLGKEGL

-167 IDYGWG
+167 IDYGWE
-173 ENAIPRSD
+173 ENAIPETD

-186 QEVSAHEDGQIV
+186 QQVSAHEDGQIV

-233 NQQLLDRLDEAY
+233 DQQLLDRLDEAY

-266 LKPAPPQWIWYAL
+266 LKPERPQWIWPTA
-279 GMALLLI
+279 GIALLLI
-286 VFASAYAIS
+286 VFAGAYAIS
-295 YRIQSTKLNRQNL
+295 YRIQSSRLNRLNL

-329 IVKNQ
+329 ILKDQ
-334 FAWRNDN
+334 FAWCNDN

-355 RYSPEDF
+355 RYSPEDSA
-362 VRLKTALERLSKGT
+362 RLKTALNRLAKGN
-376 KTEKEEELTLSL
+376 KADQEEELTLSL
-388 RAKDVEWLQADEPRS
+388 RAKDVE
-403 GMGGDTDLRDYYI
+403 GGDTDLRDYYI
-416 VLSVLSRDKE
+416 VLSVLRRDKE
-426 GKPTVIVGTKKDVTK
+426 GKPTVIIGTKKDVTK
-441 ESQLKREEDDRTL
+441 ESQHKRDEDDRAL

-461 TPIVGIMLFDKEG
+461 TPIVGIMYFDREG

-484 DMFCCEAEDIIA
+484 EMFCCAAEEIIA
-496 EKASIHDILGISDQN
+496 EKASIRDILGIGDMS
-511 LENLDGFYATHIIDL
+511 LESLDGFYATHIIDL
-526 DKIPDEKRMIRSI
+526 DRIPDEERMVKSI

-553 VYDDSENLLGVFA
+553 VYDDSESLLGIFA
-566 FCRDITTSVSG
+566 FSRDITTLVSG

-583 RQKEM
+583 RQREI
-588 SQTTEV
+588 SEVTGV

-601 INTAISD
+601 INTTISD

-620 HTLTIFN
+620 HTLTIYN
-627 GSDRIQHK
+627 GTDKIQHRL
-635 MTQTRCMTLV
+635 TQTRCMALV
-645 GEHSKRAAMRLLNDM
+645 GEQSKRAAMRLLTDM
-660 DDRADKVIEH
+660 DERADKVIEH
-670 KIQTTLRTKGG
+670 RIQTALRAKGG
-681 NTLTLYFR
+681 STLTLYFK
-689 LMPKR
+689 LKPHY
-694 DKDGNV
+694 DKDGGV
-700 KEYLGLLRDISELM
+700 KEYLGLLRDISQLM
-714 AIEKQMAIETAKV
+714 DIQRQMAIETAKV

-739 NMVRDIRKPMNTV
+739 NMVQDIKAPMNTV
-752 MEYVSQIG
+752 VEYVSQIG

-770 LCSGISKNAEYLLHL
+770 LCMGIAQNADYLLHL

-795 EARMVE
+795 EARMVD

-820 WMKYQNAETRYI
+820 WMKYKNAETRYI
-832 VENPYEQLI
+832 IENPYEQLT

-846 DNLRHAIAQIAANAA
+846 GNLGHAIAQVAANAA

-892 AAQLEQIK
+892 AGQLDRIK
-900 QEKLGSTH
+900 QEQPGGAH

-921 VSQMEGTL
+921 ISQMDGTL

-941 YITIPCHASVIK
+941 YITIPCHASVVK

>member
-1 MTVTTIPAN
+1 MSIAKHLKPSN
-10 IWQRILSLLLGGF
+10 WQRLSSLLFVAFLSL
-23 LTLTTLA
+23 TTMA
-30 AEGDSTEV
+30 AKSDSTRV

-55 YAFLNDNG
+55 YAFFNDNG
-63 EPDGFNIDLIRLMMK
+63 EPDGFNIDLIRLIMK

-103 DLMLGLAVGFHDEY
+103 DLMLGLAVGFHDQY
-117 GIYGNNAITLF
+117 GLYGNNAITLF

-134 PKDKPT
+134 PKGKPT
-140 EIKTFRDLGKEGV
+140 DIKTFRDLGKEGI

-167 IDYGWG
+167 IDYGWE
-173 ENAIPRSD
+173 ENAIPSSD

-186 QEVSAHEDGQIV
+186 QQVSAHEDGQIV

-233 NQQLLDRLDEAY
+233 DQQLLDRLDEAY

-266 LKPAPPQWIWYAL
+266 LKPETPQWIWYAL
-279 GMALLLI
+279 GIALLLI

-308 KRNRRLALILQTSH
+308 MRNRRLALILQTSQ

-329 IVKNQ
+329 IVKDQ

-355 RYSPEDF
+355 RYSPEDSA
-362 VRLKTALERLSKGT
+362 RLKTALNRLAKGT
-376 KTEKEEELTLSL
+376 KADQDEELTLSL
-388 RAKDVEWLQADEPRS
+388 RAKDVE
-403 GMGGDTDLRDYYI
+403 GGDTDLRDYYI
-416 VLSVLSRDKE
+416 VLSVLRRDKE
-426 GKPTVIVGTKKDVTK
+426 GKPTVIIGTKKDVTK
-441 ESQLKREEDDRTL
+441 ESQHKRDEDDRAL

-461 TPIVGIMLFDKEG
+461 TPIVGIMYFDKEG
-474 RIVNINPKAC
+474 KIVNINPKAC
-484 DMFCCEAEDIIA
+484 EMFRCEAEEIIA
-496 EKASIHDILGISDQN
+496 EKASIRDILGIGDIS
-511 LENLDGFYATHIIDL
+511 LESLDGFYATHIIDL
-526 DKIPDEKRMIRSI
+526 DKIPDEERMVKSI

-553 VYDDSENLLGVFA
+553 VYDDSEELLGIFA
-566 FCRDITTSVSG
+566 FSRDITTLVSG
-577 IDQEQE
+577 FDQEQE
-583 RQKEM
+583 RQREIN
-588 SQTTEV
+588 EV
-594 LDHYGNA
+594 TGVLNHYGNA
-601 INTAISD
+601 IDTTIGD
-608 TDIRLVRYSPGS
+608 TDIRFVRYSPGS
-620 HTLTIFN
+620 HTLTIYN
-627 GSDRIQHK
+627 GTDKIQHRL
-635 MTQTRCMTLV
+635 TQTRCMALV
-645 GEHSKRAAMRLLNDM
+645 GENSKRAAMRLLTDM
-660 DDRADKVIEH
+660 DDRADKQIEH
-670 KIQTTLRTKGG
+670 NIQTALRAKGG
-681 NTLTLYFR
+681 NTLTLYFK
-689 LMPKR
+689 LKPNY

-714 AIEKQMAIETAKV
+714 AIERQMAIETAKV

-739 NMVRDIRKPMNTV
+739 NMVQDIKEPMNTV
-752 MEYVSQIG
+752 MGYVSQIG

-770 LCSGISKNAEYLLHL
+770 LCLGIAQNADYLLHL

-795 EARMVE
+795 EARMVD

-820 WMKYQNAETRYI
+820 WMKYKNAETRYI
-832 VENPYEQLI
+832 VENPYEQLT

-846 DNLRHAIAQIAANAA
+846 GNLGQAIAQIAANAA

-892 AAQLEQIK
+892 AEQLDKIK
-900 QEKLGSTH
+900 QEQPGGAH

-921 VSQMEGTL
+921 ISQMEGTL

-941 YITIPCHASVIK
+941 YITIPCHASVVK

>member
-1 MTVTTIPAN
+1 MSITKHLTPSN
-10 IWQRILSLLLGGF
+10 WQRLSSLLFVAILSL
-23 LTLTTLA
+23 TTMA
-30 AEGDSTEV
+30 AKSDSTRV

-63 EPDGFNIDLIRLMMK
+63 EPDGFNIDLIRLIMK
-78 ELNIPYIIRLR
+78 ELNIPYIIKLR

-103 DLMLGLAVGFHDEY
+103 DLMLGLAVGFHDQY
-117 GIYGNNAITLF
+117 GLYGNNAITLF
-128 TQSVAA
+128 TQSLAA
-134 PKDKPT
+134 PKGKPT
-140 EIKTFRDLGKEGV
+140 DIKTFRDLGKEGI

-167 IDYGWG
+167 IDYGW
-173 ENAIPRSD
+173 EKNAIPRSD

-186 QEVSAHEDGQIV
+186 QQVSAHEDGQIV

-233 NQQLLDRLDEAY
+233 DQQLLDRLDEAY

-266 LKPAPPQWIWYAL
+266 LKPETPQWIWYAL
-279 GMALLLI
+279 GIALLLI

-295 YRIQSTKLNRQNL
+295 YRIQSNKLNRQNL
-308 KRNRRLALILQTSH
+308 MRNRRLALILQTSQ

-329 IVKNQ
+329 IVKEQ
-334 FAWRNDN
+334 FAWCNDN

-355 RYSPEDF
+355 RYSPEDSA
-362 VRLKTALERLSKGT
+362 RLKTALNRLAKGT
-376 KTEKEEELTLSL
+376 KNNKEEELTLSL
-388 RAKDVEWLQADEPRS
+388 RAKDVE
-403 GMGGDTDLRDYYI
+403 GGDTDLRDYYI
-416 VLSVLSRDKE
+416 VLSVLRRDKE
-426 GKPTVIVGTKKDVTK
+426 GKPRVIIGTKKDVTK
-441 ESQLKREEDDRTL
+441 ESQHKRDENDRAL

-461 TPIVGIMLFDKEG
+461 TPIVGIMYFDKEG
-474 RIVNINPKAC
+474 KIVNINPKAC
-484 DMFCCEAEDIIA
+484 DMFCCEAEEIIA
-496 EKASIHDILGISDQN
+496 EKASIRDILGIGDMS
-511 LENLDGFYATHIIDL
+511 LESLDGFYATHIIDL
-526 DKIPDEKRMIRSI
+526 DKIPDEERTIKSI

-553 VYDDSENLLGVFA
+553 VYDDSEELLGIFA
-566 FCRDITTSVSG
+566 FTRDITTLVSG
-577 IDQEQE
+577 FDQEQE
-583 RQKEM
+583 RQREINEV
-588 SQTTEV
+588 TGV

-601 INTAISD
+601 LNATISD
-608 TDIRLVRYSPGS
+608 TDIRLIRYSPGS

-627 GSDRIQHK
+627 GTNKIQHK
-635 MTQTRCMTLV
+635 LTQTRCMALV
-645 GEHSKRAAMRLLNDM
+645 GENSKRAAMRLLTDM
-660 DDRADKVIEH
+660 DDRADKVVEH
-670 KIQTTLRTKGG
+670 NIQTALRAKGG
-681 NTLTLYFR
+681 NTLTLYFK
-689 LMPKR
+689 LKPNY

-739 NMVRDIRKPMNTV
+739 NMVQDIKEPMNTV
-752 MEYVSQIG
+752 MGYVSQIG

-770 LCSGISKNAEYLLHL
+770 LCMGIAQNADYLLHL

-795 EARMVE
+795 EARMVD

-820 WMKYQNAETRYI
+820 WMKYKNAETRYI
-832 VENPYEQLI
+832 VENPYEQLT

-846 DNLRHAIAQIAANAA
+846 GNLGQAIAQIAANAA

-892 AAQLEQIK
+892 AEQLDKIK
-900 QEKLGSTH
+900 QEQPGGAH

-921 VSQMEGTL
+921 ISQMEGTL

-941 YITIPCHASVIK
+941 YITIPCHASVVK

>member
-1 MTVTTIPAN
+1 MSITKHLKPSN
-10 IWQRILSLLLGGF
+10 WQRLSSLLFFAILSL
-23 LTLTTLA
+23 TTMA
-30 AEGDSTEV
+30 AKSDSTRV

-63 EPDGFNIDLIRLMMK
+63 EPDGFNIDLIRLIMK

-103 DLMLGLAVGFHDEY
+103 DLMLGLAVGFHDQY
-117 GIYGNNAITLF
+117 GLYGNNAITLF
-128 TQSVAA
+128 TQSLAA
-134 PKDKPT
+134 PKGKPT
-140 EIKTFRDLGKEGV
+140 DIKTFRDLGKEGI

-167 IDYGWG
+167 IDYGW
-173 ENAIPRSD
+173 EKNAIPRSD

-186 QEVSAHEDGQIV
+186 QQVSAHEDGQIV

-233 NQQLLDRLDEAY
+233 DQQLLDRLDEAY

-266 LKPAPPQWIWYAL
+266 LKPETPQWIWYAL
-279 GMALLLI
+279 GIALLLI

-308 KRNRRLALILQTSH
+308 MRNRRLALILQTSQ

-329 IVKNQ
+329 IVKDQ
-334 FAWRNDN
+334 FAWCNDN

-355 RYSPEDF
+355 RYSPEDSA
-362 VRLKTALERLSKGT
+362 RLKTALNRLAKGT
-376 KTEKEEELTLSL
+376 KNNKEEELTLSL
-388 RAKDVEWLQADEPRS
+388 RAKDVE
-403 GMGGDTDLRDYYI
+403 GGDTDLRDYYI
-416 VLSVLSRDKE
+416 VLSVLRRDKE
-426 GKPTVIVGTKKDVTK
+426 GKPSVIIGTKKDVTK
-441 ESQLKREEDDRTL
+441 ESQHKRDENDRAL

-461 TPIVGIMLFDKEG
+461 TPIVGIMYFDKEG
-474 RIVNINPKAC
+474 KIVNINPKAC
-484 DMFCCEAEDIIA
+484 DMFCCEAEEIIA
-496 EKASIHDILGISDQN
+496 EKASIRDILGIGDMS
-511 LENLDGFYATHIIDL
+511 LESLDGFYATHIIDL
-526 DKIPDEKRMIRSI
+526 DKIPDEERTIKSI

-553 VYDDSENLLGVFA
+553 VYDDSEELLGIFA
-566 FCRDITTSVSG
+566 FARDITTLVSG
-577 IDQEQE
+577 FDQEQE
-583 RQKEM
+583 RQREINEV
-588 SQTTEV
+588 TGV
-594 LDHYGNA
+594 LDNYGHALNA
-601 INTAISD
+601 TISD
-608 TDIRLVRYSPGS
+608 TDIRLIRYSPGS

-627 GSDRIQHK
+627 GTNKIQHK
-635 MTQTRCMTLV
+635 LTQTRCMALV
-645 GEHSKRAAMRLLNDM
+645 GENSKRAAMRLLTDM

-670 KIQTTLRTKGG
+670 NIQTALRAKGG
-681 NTLTLYFR
+681 KTLTLYFK
-689 LMPKR
+689 LKPNY

-739 NMVRDIRKPMNTV
+739 NMVQDIKEPMNTV
-752 MEYVSQIG
+752 MGYVSQIG

-770 LCSGISKNAEYLLHL
+770 LCLGIAQNADYLLHL

-795 EARMVE
+795 EARMVD

-820 WMKYQNAETRYI
+820 WMKYKNAETRYI
-832 VENPYEQLI
+832 VENPYEQLT

-846 DNLRHAIAQIAANAA
+846 DNLGHAIAQIAANAA

-892 AAQLEQIK
+892 AEQLDKIK
-900 QEKLGSTH
+900 QEQPGGAH

-921 VSQMEGTL
+921 ISQMEGTL

-941 YITIPCHASVIK
+941 YITIPCHASVVK

>member
-1 MTVTTIPAN
+1 MSIAKHLKPSN
-10 IWQRILSLLLGGF
+10 WQRLSSLLFVAFLSL
-23 LTLTTLA
+23 TTMA
-30 AEGDSTEV
+30 AKSDSTRV

-55 YAFLNDNG
+55 YAFFNDNG
-63 EPDGFNIDLIRLMMK
+63 EPDGFNIDLIRLIMK

-103 DLMLGLAVGFHDEY
+103 DLMLGLAVGFHDQY
-117 GIYGNNAITLF
+117 GLYGNNAITLF

-134 PKDKPT
+134 PKGKPT
-140 EIKTFRDLGKEGV
+140 DIKTFRDLGKEGI

-167 IDYGWG
+167 IDYGWE
-173 ENAIPRSD
+173 ENAIPSSD

-186 QEVSAHEDGQIV
+186 QQVSAHEDGQIV

-233 NQQLLDRLDEAY
+233 DQQLLDRLDEAY

-266 LKPAPPQWIWYAL
+266 LKPETPQWIWYAL
-279 GMALLLI
+279 GIALLLI

-308 KRNRRLALILQTSH
+308 MRNRRLALILQTSQ

-329 IVKNQ
+329 IVKDQ

-355 RYSPEDF
+355 RYSPEDSA
-362 VRLKTALERLSKGT
+362 RLKTALNRLAKGT
-376 KTEKEEELTLSL
+376 KADQDEELTLSL
-388 RAKDVEWLQADEPRS
+388 RAKDVE
-403 GMGGDTDLRDYYI
+403 GGDTDLRDYYI
-416 VLSVLSRDKE
+416 VLSVLRRDKE
-426 GKPTVIVGTKKDVTK
+426 GKPTVIIGTKKDVTK
-441 ESQLKREEDDRTL
+441 ESQHKRDEDDRAL

-461 TPIVGIMLFDKEG
+461 TPIVGIMYFDKEG
-474 RIVNINPKAC
+474 KIVNINPKAC
-484 DMFCCEAEDIIA
+484 EMFCCEAEEIIA
-496 EKASIHDILGISDQN
+496 EKASIRDILGIGDIS
-511 LENLDGFYATHIIDL
+511 LESLDGFYATHIIDL
-526 DKIPDEKRMIRSI
+526 DKIPDEERMIKSI

-553 VYDDSENLLGVFA
+553 VYDDSEELLGIFA
-566 FCRDITTSVSG
+566 FSRDITTLVSG
-577 IDQEQE
+577 FDQEQE
-583 RQKEM
+583 RQREIN
-588 SQTTEV
+588 EV
-594 LDHYGNA
+594 TGVLNHYGNA
-601 INTAISD
+601 IDTTIGD
-608 TDIRLVRYSPGS
+608 TDIRFVRYSPGS
-620 HTLTIFN
+620 HTLTIYN
-627 GSDRIQHK
+627 GTDKIQHRL
-635 MTQTRCMTLV
+635 TQTRCMALV
-645 GEHSKRAAMRLLNDM
+645 GENSKRAAMRLLTDM
-660 DDRADKVIEH
+660 DDRADKLIEH
-670 KIQTTLRTKGG
+670 NIQTALRAKGG
-681 NTLTLYFR
+681 NTLTLYFK
-689 LMPKR
+689 LKPNY

-714 AIEKQMAIETAKV
+714 AIERQMAIETAKV

-739 NMVRDIRKPMNTV
+739 NMVQDIKEPMNTV
-752 MEYVSQIG
+752 MGYVSQIG

-770 LCSGISKNAEYLLHL
+770 LCQGIAQNADYLLHL

-795 EARMVE
+795 EARMVD

-820 WMKYQNAETRYI
+820 WMKYKNAETRYI
-832 VENPYEQLI
+832 VENPYEQLT

-846 DNLRHAIAQIAANAA
+846 GNLGQAIAQIAANAA

-892 AAQLEQIK
+892 AEQLDKIK
-900 QEKLGSTH
+900 QEQPGGAH

-921 VSQMEGTL
+921 ISQMEGTL

-941 YITIPCHASVIK
+941 YITIPCHASVVK

>member
-1 MTVTTIPAN
+1 MSIAKHLKPSN
-10 IWQRILSLLLGGF
+10 WQRLSSLLFVAFLSL
-23 LTLTTLA
+23 TTMA
-30 AEGDSTEV
+30 AKSDSTRV

-55 YAFLNDNG
+55 YAFFNDNG
-63 EPDGFNIDLIRLMMK
+63 EPDGFNIDLIRLIMK

-103 DLMLGLAVGFHDEY
+103 DLMLGLAVGFHDQY
-117 GIYGNNAITLF
+117 GLYGNNAITLF

-134 PKDKPT
+134 PKGKPT
-140 EIKTFRDLGKEGV
+140 DIKTFRDLGKEGI

-167 IDYGWG
+167 IDYGWE
-173 ENAIPRSD
+173 ENAIPSSD

-186 QEVSAHEDGQIV
+186 QQVSAHEDGQIV

-233 NQQLLDRLDEAY
+233 DQQLLDRLDEAY

-266 LKPAPPQWIWYAL
+266 LKPETPQWIWYAL
-279 GMALLLI
+279 GIALLLI

-308 KRNRRLALILQTSH
+308 MRNRRLALILQTSQ

-329 IVKNQ
+329 IVKDQ

-355 RYSPEDF
+355 RYSPEDSA
-362 VRLKTALERLSKGT
+362 RLKTALNRLAKGT
-376 KTEKEEELTLSL
+376 KADQDEELTLSL
-388 RAKDVEWLQADEPRS
+388 RAKDVE
-403 GMGGDTDLRDYYI
+403 GGDTDLRDYYI
-416 VLSVLSRDKE
+416 VLSVLRRDKE
-426 GKPTVIVGTKKDVTK
+426 GKPTVIIGTKKDVTK
-441 ESQLKREEDDRTL
+441 ESQHKRDEDDRAL

-461 TPIVGIMLFDKEG
+461 TPIVGIMYFDKEG
-474 RIVNINPKAC
+474 KIVNINPKAC
-484 DMFCCEAEDIIA
+484 EMFRCEAEEIIA
-496 EKASIHDILGISDQN
+496 EKASIRDILGIGDIS
-511 LENLDGFYATHIIDL
+511 LESLDGFYATHIIDL
-526 DKIPDEKRMIRSI
+526 DKIPDEERMVKSI

-553 VYDDSENLLGVFA
+553 VYDDSEELLGIFA
-566 FCRDITTSVSG
+566 FSRDITTLVSG
-577 IDQEQE
+577 FDQEQE
-583 RQKEM
+583 RQREIN
-588 SQTTEV
+588 EV
-594 LDHYGNA
+594 TGVLNHYGNA
-601 INTAISD
+601 IDTTIGD
-608 TDIRLVRYSPGS
+608 TDIRFVRYSPGS
-620 HTLTIFN
+620 HTLTIYN
-627 GSDRIQHK
+627 GTDKIQHRL
-635 MTQTRCMTLV
+635 TQTRCMALV
-645 GEHSKRAAMRLLNDM
+645 GENSKRAAMRLLTDM
-660 DDRADKVIEH
+660 DDRADKQIEH
-670 KIQTTLRTKGG
+670 NIQTALRAKGG
-681 NTLTLYFR
+681 NTLTLYFK
-689 LMPKR
+689 LKPNY

-714 AIEKQMAIETAKV
+714 AIERQMAIETAKV

-739 NMVRDIRKPMNTV
+739 NMVQDIKEPMNTV
-752 MEYVSQIG
+752 MGYVSQIG

-770 LCSGISKNAEYLLHL
+770 LCLGIAQNADYLLHL

-795 EARMVE
+795 EARMVD
-801 IKKEPCNFAEIF
+801 IKKEPCNFAQIF

-820 WMKYQNAETRYI
+820 WMKYKNAETRYI
-832 VENPYEQLI
+832 VENPYEQLT

-846 DNLRHAIAQIAANAA
+846 GNLGQAIAQIAANAA

-892 AAQLEQIK
+892 AEQLDKIK
-900 QEKLGSTH
+900 QEQPGGAH

-921 VSQMEGTL
+921 ISQMEGTL

-941 YITIPCHASVIK
+941 YITIPCHASVVK

>member
-1 MTVTTIPAN
+1 MSITRYLKPSN
-10 IWQRILSLLLGGF
+10 WQRLSLLLFVAF
-23 LTLTTLA
+23 LSLTTMA
-30 AEGDSTEV
+30 AKSDSTRV

-55 YAFLNDNG
+55 YAFFNDNG
-63 EPDGFNIDLIRLMMK
+63 EPDGFNIDLIRLIMK

-103 DLMLGLAVGFHDEY
+103 DLMLGLAVGFHDQY
-117 GIYGNNAITLF
+117 GLYGNNAITLF

-134 PKDKPT
+134 PKGKPT
-140 EIKTFRDLGKEGV
+140 DIKTFRDLGKEGI

-167 IDYGWG
+167 IDYGWE
-173 ENAIPRSD
+173 ENAIPSSD

-186 QEVSAHEDGQIV
+186 QQVSAHEDGQIV

-233 NQQLLDRLDEAY
+233 DQQLLDRLDEAY

-266 LKPAPPQWIWYAL
+266 LKPETPQWIWYAL
-279 GMALLLI
+279 GIALLLI

-295 YRIQSTKLNRQNL
+295 YRIQSNKLNRQNL
-308 KRNRRLALILQTSH
+308 MRNRRLALILQTSQ

-329 IVKNQ
+329 IVKDQ
-334 FAWRNDN
+334 FAWCNDN

-355 RYSPEDF
+355 RYSPEDSA
-362 VRLKTALERLSKGT
+362 RLKTALNRLAKGT
-376 KTEKEEELTLSL
+376 KADQDEELTLSL
-388 RAKDVEWLQADEPRS
+388 RAKDVE
-403 GMGGDTDLRDYYI
+403 GGDTDLRDYYI
-416 VLSVLSRDKE
+416 VLSVLRRDKE
-426 GKPTVIVGTKKDVTK
+426 GKPSVIIGTKKDVTK
-441 ESQLKREEDDRTL
+441 ESQHKRDENDRAL

-461 TPIVGIMLFDKEG
+461 TPIVGIMYFDKEG
-474 RIVNINPKAC
+474 KIVNINPKAC
-484 DMFCCEAEDIIA
+484 EMFRCEAEEIIA
-496 EKASIHDILGISDQN
+496 EKASIRDILGIGDMS
-511 LENLDGFYATHIIDL
+511 LESLDGFYATHIIDL
-526 DKIPDEKRMIRSI
+526 DKIPDEERTIKSI

-553 VYDDSENLLGVFA
+553 VYDDSEELLGIFA
-566 FCRDITTSVSG
+566 FARDITTLVSG
-577 IDQEQE
+577 FDQEQE
-583 RQKEM
+583 RQREINEV
-588 SQTTEV
+588 TGV
-594 LDHYGNA
+594 LDNYGNA
-601 INTAISD
+601 IDTTIGD
-608 TDIRLVRYSPGS
+608 TDIRFVRYSPGS
-620 HTLTIFN
+620 HTLTIYN
-627 GSDRIQHK
+627 GTDKIQHRL
-635 MTQTRCMTLV
+635 TQTRCMALV
-645 GEHSKRAAMRLLNDM
+645 GENSKRAAMRLLTDM
-660 DDRADKVIEH
+660 DDRADKQIEH
-670 KIQTTLRTKGG
+670 NIQTALRAKGG
-681 NTLTLYFR
+681 KTLTLYFK
-689 LMPKR
+689 LKPNY

-739 NMVRDIRKPMNTV
+739 NMVQDIKEPMNTV
-752 MEYVSQIG
+752 MGYVSQIG

-770 LCSGISKNAEYLLHL
+770 LCLGIAQNADYLLHL

-795 EARMVE
+795 EARMVD

-820 WMKYQNAETRYI
+820 WMKYKNAETRYI
-832 VENPYEQLI
+832 VENPYEQLT

-846 DNLRHAIAQIAANAA
+846 GNLGQAIAQIAANAA

-892 AAQLEQIK
+892 AEQLDKIK
-900 QEKLGSTH
+900 QEQPGGAH

-921 VSQMEGTL
+921 ISQMEGTL

>member
-1 MTVTTIPAN
+1 
-10 IWQRILSLLLGGF
+10 
-23 LTLTTLA
+23 
-30 AEGDSTEV
+30 
-38 YTEQNPL
+38 
-45 VYEDAWDLWP
+45 
-55 YAFLNDNG
+55 
-63 EPDGFNIDLIRLMMK
+63 
-78 ELNIPYIIRLR
+78 
-89 PQQQAFEDLRDRKS
+89 
-103 DLMLGLAVGFHDEY
+103 
-117 GIYGNNAITLF
+117 
-128 TQSVAA
+128 
-134 PKDKPT
+134 
-140 EIKTFRDLGKEGV
+140 
-153 KVIVNPNS
+153 
-161 MSYHLM
+161 M
-167 IDYGWG
+167 IDYGWE
-173 ENAIPRSD
+173 ENAIPSSD

-186 QEVSAHEDGQIV
+186 QQVSAHEDGQIV

-233 NQQLLDRLDEAY
+233 DQQLLDRLDEAY

-266 LKPAPPQWIWYAL
+266 LKPETPQWIWYAL
-279 GMALLLI
+279 GIALLLI

-295 YRIQSTKLNRQNL
+295 YRIQSNKLNRQNL
-308 KRNRRLALILQTSH
+308 MRNRRLALILQTSQ

-329 IVKNQ
+329 IVKEQ
-334 FAWRNDN
+334 FAWCNDN

-355 RYSPEDF
+355 RYSPEDSA
-362 VRLKTALERLSKGT
+362 RLKTALNRLAKGT
-376 KTEKEEELTLSL
+376 KNNKEEELTLSL
-388 RAKDVEWLQADEPRS
+388 RAKDVE
-403 GMGGDTDLRDYYI
+403 GGDTDLRDYYI
-416 VLSVLSRDKE
+416 VLSVLRRDKE
-426 GKPTVIVGTKKDVTK
+426 GKPRVIIGTKKDVTK
-441 ESQLKREEDDRTL
+441 ESQHKRDENDRTL

-461 TPIVGIMLFDKEG
+461 TPIVGIMYFDKEG
-474 RIVNINPKAC
+474 KIVNINPKAC
-484 DMFCCEAEDIIA
+484 DMFCCEAEEIIA
-496 EKASIHDILGISDQN
+496 EKASIRDILGIGDMS
-511 LENLDGFYATHIIDL
+511 LESLDGFYATHIIDL
-526 DKIPDEKRMIRSI
+526 DKIPDEERTIKSI

-553 VYDDSENLLGVFA
+553 VYDDSEELLGIFA
-566 FCRDITTSVSG
+566 FSRDITTLVSG

-583 RQKEM
+583 RQKEI
-588 SQTTEV
+588 SEVTGV

-601 INTAISD
+601 LNATISD

-620 HTLTIFN
+620 HTLTIYN
-627 GSDRIQHK
+627 GTDKIQHRL
-635 MTQTRCMTLV
+635 TQTRCMALV
-645 GEHSKRAAMRLLNDM
+645 GEQSKRAAMRLLTDM

-670 KIQTTLRTKGG
+670 NIQTALRAKGG
-681 NTLTLYFR
+681 NTLTLYFK
-689 LMPKR
+689 LKPNY

-739 NMVRDIRKPMNTV
+739 NMVQDIKEPMNTV
-752 MEYVSQIG
+752 MGYVSQIS

-770 LCSGISKNAEYLLHL
+770 LCQGIAQNADYLLHL

-795 EARMVE
+795 EARMVD

-820 WMKYQNAETRYI
+820 WMKYKNAGTRYI
-832 VENPYEQLI
+832 VENPYEQLT

-846 DNLRHAIAQIAANAA
+846 GNLGQAIAQIAANAA

-892 AAQLEQIK
+892 AEQLDKIK
-900 QEKLGSTH
+900 QEQPGGAH

-921 VSQMEGTL
+921 ISQMEGTL

-941 YITIPCHASVIK
+941 YITIPCHASVVK

>member
-1 MTVTTIPAN
+1 MSITKYLKPSN
-10 IWQRILSLLLGGF
+10 WQRLSSLLLF
-23 LTLTTLA
+23 ALLSLA
-30 AEGDSTEV
+30 SMAAKGDSARV

-55 YAFLNDNG
+55 YAFFSDNG
-63 EPDGFNIDLIRLMMK
+63 EPAGFNIDLIHLIMK
-78 ELNIPYIIRLR
+78 ELDIPYIIRLR
-89 PQQQAFEDLRDRKS
+89 PQQQAFEDLRDGKS
-103 DLMLGLAVGFHDEY
+103 DLMLGLAVGFHDQY
-117 GIYGNNAITLF
+117 GLYGNNAITLF

-134 PKDKPT
+134 PKGKPT
-140 EIKTFRDLGKEGV
+140 DIKTFRDLGKEGL

-167 IDYGWG
+167 IDYGWE
-173 ENAIPRSD
+173 ENAIPETD

-186 QEVSAHEDGQIV
+186 QQVSAHEDGQIV

-233 NQQLLDRLDEAY
+233 DQQLLDRLDEAY

-266 LKPAPPQWIWYAL
+266 LKPETPQWIWYAL
-279 GMALLLI
+279 GIALLLI

-295 YRIQSTKLNRQNL
+295 YRIQSNKLNRQNL
-308 KRNRRLALILQTSH
+308 MRNRRLALILQTSQ

-329 IVKNQ
+329 IVKDQ
-334 FAWRNDN
+334 FAWCNDN

-355 RYSPEDF
+355 RYSPEDSA
-362 VRLKTALERLSKGT
+362 RLKTALNRLAKGT
-376 KTEKEEELTLSL
+376 KNNKEEELTLSL
-388 RAKDVEWLQADEPRS
+388 RAKDVE
-403 GMGGDTDLRDYYI
+403 GGDTDLRDYYI
-416 VLSVLSRDKE
+416 VLSVLRRDKE
-426 GKPTVIVGTKKDVTK
+426 GKPTVIIGTKKDVTK
-441 ESQLKREEDDRTL
+441 ESQHKRDEDDRAL

-461 TPIVGIMLFDKEG
+461 TPIVGIMYFDREG
-474 RIVNINPKAC
+474 KIVNINPKAC
-484 DMFCCEAEDIIA
+484 EMFCCAAEEIIA
-496 EKASIHDILGISDQN
+496 EKASIRDILDIGDMS
-511 LENLDGFYATHIIDL
+511 LESLDGFYATHIIDL
-526 DKIPDEKRMIRSI
+526 DRIPDEERMVKSI
-539 KAKGKLYNEFKLMT
+539 KAKGKLYHEFKLMT
-553 VYDDSENLLGVFA
+553 VYDDSESLLGIFA
-566 FCRDITTSVSG
+566 FSRDITTLVSG
-577 IDQEQE
+577 FDQEQE
-583 RQKEM
+583 RQREI
-588 SQTTEV
+588 SEVTGV

-601 INTAISD
+601 IDTTISD

-627 GSDRIQHK
+627 GTNKIQHRL
-635 MTQTRCMTLV
+635 TQTRCMALV
-645 GEHSKRAAMRLLNDM
+645 GENSKRAAMRLLTDM

-670 KIQTTLRTKGG
+670 RIQTALRAKGG
-681 NTLTLYFR
+681 STLTLYFK
-689 LMPKR
+689 LKPNY
-694 DKDGNV
+694 DKDGGV
-700 KEYLGLLRDISELM
+700 KEYLGLLRDISQLM
-714 AIEKQMAIETAKV
+714 DIQRQMAIETAKV

-739 NMVRDIRKPMNTV
+739 NMVQDIKAPMNTV
-752 MEYVSQIG
+752 VEYVSQIG

-770 LCSGISKNAEYLLHL
+770 LCMGIAQNADYLLHL

-795 EARMVE
+795 EARMVD

-820 WMKYQNAETRYI
+820 WMKYKNAETRYI
-832 VENPYEQLI
+832 IENPYEQLT

-846 DNLRHAIAQIAANAA
+846 GNLGQAIAQVAANAA

-892 AAQLEQIK
+892 AEQLDKIK
-900 QEKLGSTH
+900 QEQPGGAH

-921 VSQMEGTL
+921 ISQMDGTL

-941 YITIPCHASVIK
+941 YITIPCHASVVK

>member
-1 MTVTTIPAN
+1 MSITKHLKPSN
-10 IWQRILSLLLGGF
+10 WQRLSSLLFVAFLSL
-23 LTLTTLA
+23 TTMA
-30 AEGDSTEV
+30 AKSDSTRV

-55 YAFLNDNG
+55 YAFFNDNG
-63 EPDGFNIDLIRLMMK
+63 EPDGFNIDLIRLIMK
-78 ELNIPYIIRLR
+78 ELNIPYIIKLR

-103 DLMLGLAVGFHDEY
+103 DLMLGLAVGFHDQY
-117 GIYGNNAITLF
+117 GLYGNNAITLF

-134 PKDKPT
+134 PKGKPT
-140 EIKTFRDLGKEGV
+140 DIKTFRDLGKEGI

-167 IDYGWG
+167 IDYGWE
-173 ENAIPRSD
+173 ENAIPSSD

-186 QEVSAHEDGQIV
+186 QQVSAHEDGQIV

-233 NQQLLDRLDEAY
+233 DQQLLDRLDEAY

-266 LKPAPPQWIWYAL
+266 LKPETPQWIWYAL
-279 GMALLLI
+279 GIALLLI

-308 KRNRRLALILQTSH
+308 MRNRRLALILQTSQ

-329 IVKNQ
+329 IVKDQ

-355 RYSPEDF
+355 RYSPEDSA
-362 VRLKTALERLSKGT
+362 RLKTALNRLAKGT
-376 KTEKEEELTLSL
+376 KADQDEELTLSL
-388 RAKDVEWLQADEPRS
+388 RAKDVE
-403 GMGGDTDLRDYYI
+403 GGDTDLRDYYI
-416 VLSVLSRDKE
+416 VLSVLRRDKE
-426 GKPTVIVGTKKDVTK
+426 GKPTVIIGTKKDVTK
-441 ESQLKREEDDRTL
+441 ESQHKRDEDDRAL

-461 TPIVGIMLFDKEG
+461 TPIVGIMYFDKEG
-474 RIVNINPKAC
+474 KIVNINPKAC
-484 DMFCCEAEDIIA
+484 EMFRCEAEEIIA
-496 EKASIHDILGISDQN
+496 EKASIRDILGIGDIS
-511 LENLDGFYATHIIDL
+511 LESLDGFYATHIIDL
-526 DKIPDEKRMIRSI
+526 DKIPDEERMIKSI

-553 VYDDSENLLGVFA
+553 VYDDSEELLGIFA
-566 FCRDITTSVSG
+566 FSRDITTLVSG
-577 IDQEQE
+577 FDQEQE
-583 RQKEM
+583 RQREIN
-588 SQTTEV
+588 EV
-594 LDHYGNA
+594 TGVLNHYGNA
-601 INTAISD
+601 ID
-608 TDIRLVRYSPGS
+608 TTIGDSDIRFVRYSPGS
-620 HTLTIFN
+620 HTLTIYN
-627 GSDRIQHK
+627 GTDKIQHRL
-635 MTQTRCMTLV
+635 TQTRCMALV
-645 GEHSKRAAMRLLNDM
+645 GENSKRAAMRLLTDM
-660 DDRADKVIEH
+660 DDRADKLIEH
-670 KIQTTLRTKGG
+670 NIQTALRAKGG
-681 NTLTLYFR
+681 NTLTLYFK
-689 LMPKR
+689 LKPNY

-714 AIEKQMAIETAKV
+714 AIERQMAIETAKV

-739 NMVRDIRKPMNTV
+739 NMVQDIKEPMNTV
-752 MEYVSQIG
+752 MGYVSQIG

-770 LCSGISKNAEYLLHL
+770 LCQGIAQNADYLLHL

-795 EARMVE
+795 EARMVD
-801 IKKEPCNFAEIF
+801 IKKEPCNFAQIF

-820 WMKYQNAETRYI
+820 WMKYKNAETRYI
-832 VENPYEQLI
+832 VENPYEQLT

-846 DNLRHAIAQIAANAA
+846 GNLGQAIAQIAANAA

-892 AAQLEQIK
+892 AEQLDKIK
-900 QEKLGSTH
+900 QEQPGGAH

-921 VSQMEGTL
+921 ISQMEGTL

-941 YITIPCHASVIK
+941 YITIPCHASVVK

>member
-1 MTVTTIPAN
+1 MSITKHLKPSN
-10 IWQRILSLLLGGF
+10 WQRLSLLLFVAF
-23 LTLTTLA
+23 LSLTTMA
-30 AEGDSTEV
+30 AKSDSTRV

-55 YAFLNDNG
+55 YAFFNDNG
-63 EPDGFNIDLIRLMMK
+63 EPDGFNIDLIRLIMK
-78 ELNIPYIIRLR
+78 ELNIPYIIKLR

-103 DLMLGLAVGFHDEY
+103 DLMLGLAVGFHDQY
-117 GIYGNNAITLF
+117 GLYGNNAITLF

-134 PKDKPT
+134 PKGKPT
-140 EIKTFRDLGKEGV
+140 DIKTFRDLGKEGI

-167 IDYGWG
+167 IDYGWE
-173 ENAIPRSD
+173 ENAIPSSD

-186 QEVSAHEDGQIV
+186 QQVSAHEDGQIV

-233 NQQLLDRLDEAY
+233 DQQLLDRLDEAY

-266 LKPAPPQWIWYAL
+266 LKPETPQWIWYAL
-279 GMALLLI
+279 GIALLLI

-308 KRNRRLALILQTSH
+308 MRNRRLALILQTSQ

-329 IVKNQ
+329 IVKDQ

-355 RYSPEDF
+355 RYSPEDSA
-362 VRLKTALERLSKGT
+362 RLKTALNRLAKGT
-376 KTEKEEELTLSL
+376 KADQDEELTLSL
-388 RAKDVEWLQADEPRS
+388 RAKDVE
-403 GMGGDTDLRDYYI
+403 GGDTDLRDYYI
-416 VLSVLSRDKE
+416 VLSVLRRDKE
-426 GKPTVIVGTKKDVTK
+426 GKPTVIIGTKKDVTK
-441 ESQLKREEDDRTL
+441 ESQHKRDEDDRAL

-461 TPIVGIMLFDKEG
+461 TPIVGIMYFDKEG
-474 RIVNINPKAC
+474 KIVNINPKAC
-484 DMFCCEAEDIIA
+484 EMFRCEAEEIIA
-496 EKASIHDILGISDQN
+496 EKASIRDILGIGDIN
-511 LENLDGFYATHIIDL
+511 LESLDGFYATHIIDL
-526 DKIPDEKRMIRSI
+526 DKIPDEERMIKSI

-553 VYDDSENLLGVFA
+553 VYDDSEELLGIFA
-566 FCRDITTSVSG
+566 FARDITTLVNG
-577 IDQEQE
+577 FDQEQE
-583 RQKEM
+583 RQKEI
-588 SQTTEV
+588 SEVTGV

-601 INTAISD
+601 IDTTIGD
-608 TDIRLVRYSPGS
+608 TDIRFVRYSPGS
-620 HTLTIFN
+620 HTLTIYN
-627 GSDRIQHK
+627 GTDKIQHRL
-635 MTQTRCMTLV
+635 TQTRCMALV
-645 GEHSKRAAMRLLNDM
+645 GENSKRAAMRLLTDM
-660 DDRADKVIEH
+660 DDRADKLIEH
-670 KIQTTLRTKGG
+670 NIQTALRAKGG
-681 NTLTLYFR
+681 NTLTLYFK
-689 LMPKR
+689 LKPNY

-714 AIEKQMAIETAKV
+714 AIERQMAIETAKV

-739 NMVRDIRKPMNTV
+739 NMVQDIKEPMNTV
-752 MEYVSQIG
+752 MGYVSQIG

-770 LCSGISKNAEYLLHL
+770 LCQGIAQNADYLLHL

-795 EARMVE
+795 EARMVD

-820 WMKYQNAETRYI
+820 WMKYKNAETRYI
-832 VENPYEQLI
+832 VENPYEQLT

-846 DNLRHAIAQIAANAA
+846 GNLGQAIAQIAANAA

-892 AAQLEQIK
+892 AEQLDKIK
-900 QEKLGSTH
+900 QEQPGGAH

-921 VSQMEGTL
+921 ISQMEGTL

-941 YITIPCHASVIK
+941 YITIPCHASVVK

>member
-1 MTVTTIPAN
+1 LLFVA
-10 IWQRILSLLLGGF
+10 ILSL
-23 LTLTTLA
+23 TTMA
-30 AEGDSTEV
+30 AKSDSTRV

-63 EPDGFNIDLIRLMMK
+63 EPDGFNIDLIRLIMK
-78 ELNIPYIIRLR
+78 ELNIPYIIKLR

-103 DLMLGLAVGFHDEY
+103 DLMLGLAVGFHDQY
-117 GIYGNNAITLF
+117 GLYGNNAITLF
-128 TQSVAA
+128 TQSLAA
-134 PKDKPT
+134 PKGKPT
-140 EIKTFRDLGKEGV
+140 DIKTFRDLGKEGI

-167 IDYGWG
+167 IDYGW
-173 ENAIPRSD
+173 EKNAIPRSD

-186 QEVSAHEDGQIV
+186 QQVSAHEDGQIV

-233 NQQLLDRLDEAY
+233 DQQLLDRLDEAY

-266 LKPAPPQWIWYAL
+266 LKPETPQWIWYAL
-279 GMALLLI
+279 GIALLLI

-295 YRIQSTKLNRQNL
+295 YRIQSNKLNRQNL
-308 KRNRRLALILQTSH
+308 MRNRRLALILQTSQ

-329 IVKNQ
+329 IVKEQ
-334 FAWRNDN
+334 FAWCNDN

-355 RYSPEDF
+355 RYSPEDSA
-362 VRLKTALERLSKGT
+362 RLKTALNRLAKGT
-376 KTEKEEELTLSL
+376 KNNKEEELTLSL
-388 RAKDVEWLQADEPRS
+388 RAKDVE
-403 GMGGDTDLRDYYI
+403 GGDTDLRDYYI
-416 VLSVLSRDKE
+416 VLSVLRRDKE
-426 GKPTVIVGTKKDVTK
+426 GKPRVIIGTKKDVTK
-441 ESQLKREEDDRTL
+441 ESQHKRDENDRAL

-461 TPIVGIMLFDKEG
+461 TPIVGIMYFDKEG
-474 RIVNINPKAC
+474 KIVNINPKAC
-484 DMFCCEAEDIIA
+484 DMFCCEAEEIIA
-496 EKASIHDILGISDQN
+496 EKASIRDILGIGDMS
-511 LENLDGFYATHIIDL
+511 LESLDGFYATHIIDL
-526 DKIPDEKRMIRSI
+526 DKIPDEERTIKSI

-553 VYDDSENLLGVFA
+553 VYDDSEELLGIFA
-566 FCRDITTSVSG
+566 FTRDITTLVSG
-577 IDQEQE
+577 FDQEQE
-583 RQKEM
+583 RQREINEV
-588 SQTTEV
+588 TGV

-601 INTAISD
+601 LNATISD
-608 TDIRLVRYSPGS
+608 TDIRLIRYSPGS

-627 GSDRIQHK
+627 GTNKIQHK
-635 MTQTRCMTLV
+635 LTQTRCMALV
-645 GEHSKRAAMRLLNDM
+645 GENSKRAAMRLLTDM
-660 DDRADKVIEH
+660 DDRADKVVEH
-670 KIQTTLRTKGG
+670 NIQTALRAKGG
-681 NTLTLYFR
+681 NTLTLYFK
-689 LMPKR
+689 LKPNY

-739 NMVRDIRKPMNTV
+739 NMVQDIKEPMNTV
-752 MEYVSQIG
+752 MGYVSQIG

-770 LCSGISKNAEYLLHL
+770 LCMGIAQNADYLLHL

-795 EARMVE
+795 EARMVD

-820 WMKYQNAETRYI
+820 WMKYKNAETRYI
-832 VENPYEQLI
+832 VENPYEQLT

-846 DNLRHAIAQIAANAA
+846 GNLGQAIAQIAANAA

-892 AAQLEQIK
+892 AEQLDKIK
-900 QEKLGSTH
+900 QEQPGGAH

-921 VSQMEGTL
+921 ISQMEGTL

-941 YITIPCHASVIK
+941 YITIPCHASVVK

>member
-1 MTVTTIPAN
+1 MSITKHLKPSN
-10 IWQRILSLLLGGF
+10 WQRLSLLLFVAF
-23 LTLTTLA
+23 LSLTTMA
-30 AEGDSTEV
+30 AKSDSTRV

-55 YAFLNDNG
+55 YAFFNDNG
-63 EPDGFNIDLIRLMMK
+63 EPDGFNIDLIRLIMK
-78 ELNIPYIIRLR
+78 ELNIPYIIKLR

-103 DLMLGLAVGFHDEY
+103 DLMLGLAVGFHDQY
-117 GIYGNNAITLF
+117 GLYGNNAITLF

-134 PKDKPT
+134 PKGKPT
-140 EIKTFRDLGKEGV
+140 DIKTFRDLGKEGI

-167 IDYGWG
+167 IDYGWE
-173 ENAIPRSD
+173 ENAIPSSD

-186 QEVSAHEDGQIV
+186 QQVSAHEDGQIV

-233 NQQLLDRLDEAY
+233 DQQLLDRLDEAY

-266 LKPAPPQWIWYAL
+266 LKPETPQWIWYAL
-279 GMALLLI
+279 GIALLLI

-308 KRNRRLALILQTSH
+308 MRNRRLALILQTSQ

-329 IVKNQ
+329 IVKDQ

-355 RYSPEDF
+355 RYSPEDSA
-362 VRLKTALERLSKGT
+362 RLKTALNRLAKGT
-376 KTEKEEELTLSL
+376 KADQDEELTLSL
-388 RAKDVEWLQADEPRS
+388 RAKDVE
-403 GMGGDTDLRDYYI
+403 GGDTDLRDYYI
-416 VLSVLSRDKE
+416 VLSVLRRDKE
-426 GKPTVIVGTKKDVTK
+426 GKPTVIIGTKKDVTK
-441 ESQLKREEDDRTL
+441 ESQHKRDEDDRAL

-461 TPIVGIMLFDKEG
+461 TPIVGIMYFDKEG
-474 RIVNINPKAC
+474 KIVNINPKAC
-484 DMFCCEAEDIIA
+484 EMFRCEAEEIIA
-496 EKASIHDILGISDQN
+496 EKASIRDILGIGDIN
-511 LENLDGFYATHIIDL
+511 LESLDGFYATHIIDL
-526 DKIPDEKRMIRSI
+526 DKIPDEERMIKSI

-553 VYDDSENLLGVFA
+553 VYDDSEELLGIFA
-566 FCRDITTSVSG
+566 FSRDITTLVNG
-577 IDQEQE
+577 FDQEQE
-583 RQKEM
+583 RQKEI
-588 SQTTEV
+588 SEVTGV

-601 INTAISD
+601 IDTTIGD
-608 TDIRLVRYSPGS
+608 TDIRFVRYSPGS
-620 HTLTIFN
+620 HTLTIYN
-627 GSDRIQHK
+627 GTDKIQHRL
-635 MTQTRCMTLV
+635 TQTRCMALV
-645 GEHSKRAAMRLLNDM
+645 GENSKRAAMRLLTDM
-660 DDRADKVIEH
+660 DDRADKLIEH
-670 KIQTTLRTKGG
+670 NIQTALRAKGG
-681 NTLTLYFR
+681 NTLTLYFK
-689 LMPKR
+689 LKPNY

-714 AIEKQMAIETAKV
+714 AIERQMAIETAKV

-739 NMVRDIRKPMNTV
+739 NMVQDIKEPMNTV
-752 MEYVSQIG
+752 MGYVSQIG

-770 LCSGISKNAEYLLHL
+770 LCLGIAQNADYLLHL

-795 EARMVE
+795 EARMVD

-820 WMKYQNAETRYI
+820 WMKYKNAETRYI
-832 VENPYEQLI
+832 VENPYEQLT

-846 DNLRHAIAQIAANAA
+846 GNLGQAIAQIAANAA

-892 AAQLEQIK
+892 AEQLDKIK
-900 QEKLGSTH
+900 QEQPGGAH

-921 VSQMEGTL
+921 ISQMEGTL

-941 YITIPCHASVIK
+941 YITIPCHASVVK

>member
-1 MTVTTIPAN
+1 MSITKHLKPSN
-10 IWQRILSLLLGGF
+10 WQRLSSLLFFAILSL
-23 LTLTTLA
+23 TTMA
-30 AEGDSTEV
+30 AKSDSTRV

-63 EPDGFNIDLIRLMMK
+63 EPDGFNIDLIRLIMK
-78 ELNIPYIIRLR
+78 ELNIPYIIKLR

-103 DLMLGLAVGFHDEY
+103 DLMLGLAVGFHDQY
-117 GIYGNNAITLF
+117 GLYGNNAITLF
-128 TQSVAA
+128 TQSLAA
-134 PKDKPT
+134 PKGKPT
-140 EIKTFRDLGKEGV
+140 DIKTFRDLGKEGI

-167 IDYGWG
+167 IDYGWE
-173 ENAIPRSD
+173 ENAIPSSD

-186 QEVSAHEDGQIV
+186 QQVSAHEDGQIV

-233 NQQLLDRLDEAY
+233 DQQLLDRLDEAY

-266 LKPAPPQWIWYAL
+266 LKPETPQWIWYAL
-279 GMALLLI
+279 GIALLLI

-308 KRNRRLALILQTSH
+308 MRNRRLALILQTSQ

-329 IVKNQ
+329 IVKDQ
-334 FAWRNDN
+334 FAWCNDN

-355 RYSPEDF
+355 RYSPEDSA
-362 VRLKTALERLSKGT
+362 RLKTALNRLAKGT
-376 KTEKEEELTLSL
+376 KNNKEEELTLSL
-388 RAKDVEWLQADEPRS
+388 RAKDVE
-403 GMGGDTDLRDYYI
+403 GGDTDLRDYYI
-416 VLSVLSRDKE
+416 VLSVLRRDKE
-426 GKPTVIVGTKKDVTK
+426 GKPSVIIGTKKDVTK
-441 ESQLKREEDDRTL
+441 ESQHKRDENDRAL

-461 TPIVGIMLFDKEG
+461 TPIVGIMYFDKEG
-474 RIVNINPKAC
+474 KIVNINPKAC
-484 DMFCCEAEDIIA
+484 DMFCCEAEEIIA
-496 EKASIHDILGISDQN
+496 EKASIRDILGIGDMS
-511 LENLDGFYATHIIDL
+511 LESLDGFYATHIIDL
-526 DKIPDEKRMIRSI
+526 DKIPDEERTIKSI

-553 VYDDSENLLGVFA
+553 VYDDSEELLGIFA
-566 FCRDITTSVSG
+566 FARDITTLVSG
-577 IDQEQE
+577 FDQEQE
-583 RQKEM
+583 RQREINEV
-588 SQTTEV
+588 TGV
-594 LDHYGNA
+594 LDNYGNA
-601 INTAISD
+601 LNATISD
-608 TDIRLVRYSPGS
+608 TDIRLIRYSPGS

-627 GSDRIQHK
+627 GTNKIQHK
-635 MTQTRCMTLV
+635 LTQTRCMALV
-645 GEHSKRAAMRLLNDM
+645 GENSKRAAMRLLTDM
-660 DDRADKVIEH
+660 DDCADKVIEH
-670 KIQTTLRTKGG
+670 NIQTALRAKGG
-681 NTLTLYFR
+681 KTLTLYFK
-689 LMPKR
+689 LKPNY

-739 NMVRDIRKPMNTV
+739 NMVQDIKEPMNTV
-752 MEYVSQIG
+752 MGYVSQIG

-770 LCSGISKNAEYLLHL
+770 LCLGIAQNADYLLHL

-795 EARMVE
+795 EARMVD

-820 WMKYQNAETRYI
+820 WMKYKNAETRYI
-832 VENPYEQLI
+832 VENPYEQLT

-846 DNLRHAIAQIAANAA
+846 DNLGHAIAQIAANAA

-892 AAQLEQIK
+892 AEQLDKIK
-900 QEKLGSTH
+900 QEQPGGAH

-921 VSQMEGTL
+921 ISQMDGTL

-941 YITIPCHASVIK
+941 YITIPCHASVVK

>member
-1 MTVTTIPAN
+1 MSITKYLSPS
-10 IWQRILSLLLGGF
+10 IWQRLSSWLFVAFLSL
-23 LTLTTLA
+23 TTMA
-30 AEGDSTEV
+30 AKSDSTRV

-55 YAFLNDNG
+55 YAFFNDNG
-63 EPDGFNIDLIRLMMK
+63 EPDGFNIDLIRLIMK
-78 ELNIPYIIRLR
+78 ELNIPYIIKLR

-103 DLMLGLAVGFHDEY
+103 DLMLGLAVGFHDQY
-117 GIYGNNAITLF
+117 GLYGNNAITLF

-134 PKDKPT
+134 PKHKPT
-140 EIKTFRDLGKEGV
+140 EIKTFRDLGKEGL

-167 IDYGWG
+167 IDYGWE
-173 ENAIPRSD
+173 ENAIPETD

-186 QEVSAHEDGQIV
+186 QQVSAHEDGQIV

-233 NQQLLDRLDEAY
+233 DQQLLDRLDEAY

-266 LKPAPPQWIWYAL
+266 LKPERPQWIWPTA
-279 GMALLLI
+279 GIALLLI
-286 VFASAYAIS
+286 VFAGAYAIS
-295 YRIQSTKLNRQNL
+295 YRIQSSRLNRLNL

-329 IVKNQ
+329 ILKDQ
-334 FAWRNDN
+334 FAWCNDN

-355 RYSPEDF
+355 RYSPEDSA
-362 VRLKTALERLSKGT
+362 RLKTALNRLAKGN
-376 KTEKEEELTLSL
+376 KADQEEELTLSL
-388 RAKDVEWLQADEPRS
+388 RAKDLE
-403 GMGGDTDLRDYYI
+403 GGDTDLRDYYI
-416 VLSVLSRDKE
+416 VLSVLRRDKE
-426 GKPTVIVGTKKDVTK
+426 GKPTVIIGTKKDVTK
-441 ESQLKREEDDRTL
+441 ESQHKRDEDDRAL

-461 TPIVGIMLFDKEG
+461 TPIVGIMYFDREG

-484 DMFCCEAEDIIA
+484 EMFCCAAEEIIA
-496 EKASIHDILGISDQN
+496 EKASIRDILGIGDMS
-511 LENLDGFYATHIIDL
+511 LESLDGFYATHIIDL
-526 DKIPDEKRMIRSI
+526 DRIPDEERMVKSI

-553 VYDDSENLLGVFA
+553 VYDDSESLLGIFA
-566 FCRDITTSVSG
+566 FSRDITTLVSG

-583 RQKEM
+583 RQREI
-588 SQTTEV
+588 SEVTGV

-601 INTAISD
+601 IDTTISD

-620 HTLTIFN
+620 HTLTIYN
-627 GSDRIQHK
+627 GTDKIQHRL
-635 MTQTRCMTLV
+635 TQTRCMALV
-645 GEHSKRAAMRLLNDM
+645 GEQSKRAAMRLLTDM
-660 DDRADKVIEH
+660 DERADKVIEH
-670 KIQTTLRTKGG
+670 RIQTALRAKGG
-681 NTLTLYFR
+681 STLTLYFK
-689 LMPKR
+689 LKPHY
-694 DKDGNV
+694 DKDGGV
-700 KEYLGLLRDISELM
+700 KEYLGLLRDISQLM
-714 AIEKQMAIETAKV
+714 DIQRQMAIETAKV

-739 NMVRDIRKPMNTV
+739 NMVQDIKAPMNTV
-752 MEYVSQIG
+752 VEYVSQIG

-770 LCSGISKNAEYLLHL
+770 LCMGIAKNADYLLHL

-795 EARMVE
+795 EARMVD

-820 WMKYQNAETRYI
+820 WMKYKNAETRYI
-832 VENPYEQLI
+832 IENPYEQLT

-846 DNLRHAIAQIAANAA
+846 AGLGHAIAQVAANAA

-892 AAQLEQIK
+892 AGQLDRIRQEQP
-900 QEKLGSTH
+900 GGAH

-921 VSQMEGTL
+921 ISQMDGTL

-941 YITIPCHASVIK
+941 YITIPCHASVVK

>member
-1 MTVTTIPAN
+1 M
-10 IWQRILSLLLGGF
+10 
-23 LTLTTLA
+23 A
-30 AEGDSTEV
+30 AKSDSTRV

-55 YAFLNDNG
+55 YAFFNDNG
-63 EPDGFNIDLIRLMMK
+63 EPDGFNIDLIRLIMK

-103 DLMLGLAVGFHDEY
+103 DLMLGLAVGFHDQY
-117 GIYGNNAITLF
+117 GLYGNNAITLF

-134 PKDKPT
+134 PKHKPT
-140 EIKTFRDLGKEGV
+140 DIKTFRDLGKEGI

-167 IDYGWG
+167 IDYGW
-173 ENAIPRSD
+173 EKNAIPSSD

-186 QEVSAHEDGQIV
+186 QQVSAHEDGQIV

-233 NQQLLDRLDEAY
+233 DQQLLDRLDEAY

-266 LKPAPPQWIWYAL
+266 LKPETPQWIWYAL
-279 GMALLLI
+279 GIALLLI

-308 KRNRRLALILQTSH
+308 MRNRRLALILQTSQ

-329 IVKNQ
+329 IVKDQ
-334 FAWRNDN
+334 FAWCNDN

-355 RYSPEDF
+355 RYSPEDSA
-362 VRLKTALERLSKGT
+362 RLKTALNRLAKGT
-376 KTEKEEELTLSL
+376 KNNKEEELTLSL
-388 RAKDVEWLQADEPRS
+388 RAKDVE
-403 GMGGDTDLRDYYI
+403 GGDTDLRDYYI
-416 VLSVLSRDKE
+416 VLSVLRRDKE
-426 GKPTVIVGTKKDVTK
+426 GKPSVIIGTKKDVTK
-441 ESQLKREEDDRTL
+441 ESQHKRDESDRAL

-461 TPIVGIMLFDKEG
+461 TPIVGIMYFDKEG
-474 RIVNINPKAC
+474 KIVNINPKAC
-484 DMFCCEAEDIIA
+484 DMFCCEAEEIIA
-496 EKASIHDILGISDQN
+496 EKASISDILGIGDMS
-511 LENLDGFYATHIIDL
+511 LESLDGFYATHIIDL
-526 DKIPDEKRMIRSI
+526 DKIPDEKRTIKSI

-553 VYDDSENLLGVFA
+553 VYDDSEELLGIFA
-566 FCRDITTSVSG
+566 FTRDITTLVSG
-577 IDQEQE
+577 FDQEQE
-583 RQKEM
+583 RQREINEV
-588 SQTTEV
+588 TGV

-601 INTAISD
+601 LNATISD
-608 TDIRLVRYSPGS
+608 TDIRLIRYSPGS

-627 GSDRIQHK
+627 GTNKIQHK
-635 MTQTRCMTLV
+635 LTQTRCMALV
-645 GEHSKRAAMRLLNDM
+645 GENSKRAAMRLLTDM
-660 DDRADKVIEH
+660 DDRADKLIEH
-670 KIQTTLRTKGG
+670 NIQTALRAKGG
-681 NTLTLYFR
+681 NTLTLYFK
-689 LMPKR
+689 LKPNY

-739 NMVRDIRKPMNTV
+739 NMVQDIKEPMNTV
-752 MEYVSQIG
+752 MGYVSQIG
-760 EKAPTDNEEE
+760 EKAPTNNEEE
-770 LCSGISKNAEYLLHL
+770 LCQGIAQNADYLLHL

-795 EARMVE
+795 EARMVD

-820 WMKYQNAETRYI
+820 WMKYKNAETRYI
-832 VENPYEQLI
+832 VENPYEQLT

-846 DNLRHAIAQIAANAA
+846 GNLGQAIAQIAANAA

-892 AAQLEQIK
+892 AEQLDMIK
-900 QEKLGSTH
+900 QEQPGGAH

-921 VSQMEGTL
+921 ISQMEGTL

-941 YITIPCHASVIK
+941 YITIPCHASVVK

>member
-1 MTVTTIPAN
+1 MSITKHLKPSN
-10 IWQRILSLLLGGF
+10 WQRLSSLLFVTFLSL
-23 LTLTTLA
+23 TTMA
-30 AEGDSTEV
+30 AKNDSTRV

-55 YAFLNDNG
+55 YAFFNDNG
-63 EPDGFNIDLIRLMMK
+63 EPDGFNIDLIRLIMK
-78 ELNIPYIIRLR
+78 ELNIPYIIKLR

-103 DLMLGLAVGFHDEY
+103 DLMLGLAVGFHDQY
-117 GIYGNNAITLF
+117 GLYGNNAITLF

-134 PKDKPT
+134 PKGKPT
-140 EIKTFRDLGKEGV
+140 DIKTFRDLGKEGI

-167 IDYGWG
+167 IDYGWE
-173 ENAIPRSD
+173 ENAIPSSD

-186 QEVSAHEDGQIV
+186 QQVSAHEDGQIV

-233 NQQLLDRLDEAY
+233 DQQLLDRLDEAY

-266 LKPAPPQWIWYAL
+266 LKPETPQWIWYAL
-279 GMALLLI
+279 GIALLLI

-295 YRIQSTKLNRQNL
+295 YRIQSNKLNRQNL
-308 KRNRRLALILQTSH
+308 MRNRRLALILQTSQ

-329 IVKNQ
+329 IVKDQ

-355 RYSPEDF
+355 RYSPEDSA
-362 VRLKTALERLSKGT
+362 RLKTALNRLAKGT
-376 KTEKEEELTLSL
+376 KADQDEELTLSL
-388 RAKDVEWLQADEPRS
+388 RAKDVE
-403 GMGGDTDLRDYYI
+403 GGDTDLRDYYI
-416 VLSVLSRDKE
+416 VLSVLRRDKE
-426 GKPTVIVGTKKDVTK
+426 GKPTVIIGTKKDVTK
-441 ESQLKREEDDRTL
+441 ESQHKRDEDDRAL

-461 TPIVGIMLFDKEG
+461 TPIVGIMYFDKEG
-474 RIVNINPKAC
+474 KIVNINPKAC
-484 DMFCCEAEDIIA
+484 EMFRCEAEEIIA
-496 EKASIHDILGISDQN
+496 EKASIRDILGIGDIN
-511 LENLDGFYATHIIDL
+511 LESLDGFYATHIIDL
-526 DKIPDEKRMIRSI
+526 DKIPDEERTIKSI

-553 VYDDSENLLGVFA
+553 VYDDSEELLGIFA
-566 FCRDITTSVSG
+566 FSRDITTLVNG
-577 IDQEQE
+577 FDQEQE
-583 RQKEM
+583 RQKEI
-588 SQTTEV
+588 SEVTGV

-601 INTAISD
+601 ID
-608 TDIRLVRYSPGS
+608 TTIGDSDIRFVRYSPGS
-620 HTLTIFN
+620 HTLTIYN
-627 GSDRIQHK
+627 GTDKIQHRL
-635 MTQTRCMTLV
+635 TQTRCMALV
-645 GEHSKRAAMRLLNDM
+645 GENSKRAAMRLLTDM
-660 DDRADKVIEH
+660 DDRADKLIEH
-670 KIQTTLRTKGG
+670 NIQTALRAKGG
-681 NTLTLYFR
+681 NTLTLYFK
-689 LMPKR
+689 LKPNY

-739 NMVRDIRKPMNTV
+739 NMVQDIKEPMNTV

-770 LCSGISKNAEYLLHL
+770 LCQGIAQNADYLLHL

-795 EARMVE
+795 EARMVD

-820 WMKYQNAETRYI
+820 WMKYKNAETRYI
-832 VENPYEQLI
+832 VENPYEQLT

-846 DNLRHAIAQIAANAA
+846 GNLGQAIAQIAANAA

-892 AAQLEQIK
+892 AEQLDKIK
-900 QEKLGSTH
+900 QEQPGGAH

-921 VSQMEGTL
+921 ISQMEGTL

-941 YITIPCHASVIK
+941 YITIPCHASVVK

>member
-1 MTVTTIPAN
+1 MSITRYLKPSN
-10 IWQRILSLLLGGF
+10 WQRLSLLLFVAF
-23 LTLTTLA
+23 LSLTTMA
-30 AEGDSTEV
+30 AKSDSTRV

-55 YAFLNDNG
+55 YAFFNDNG
-63 EPDGFNIDLIRLMMK
+63 EPDGFNIDLIRLIMK

-103 DLMLGLAVGFHDEY
+103 DLMLGLAVGFHDQY
-117 GIYGNNAITLF
+117 GLYGNNAITLF

-134 PKDKPT
+134 PKGKPT
-140 EIKTFRDLGKEGV
+140 DIKTFRDLGKEGI

-167 IDYGWG
+167 IDYGWE
-173 ENAIPRSD
+173 ENAIPSSD

-186 QEVSAHEDGQIV
+186 QQVSAHEDGQIV

-233 NQQLLDRLDEAY
+233 DQQLLDRLDEAY

-266 LKPAPPQWIWYAL
+266 LKPETPQWIWYAL
-279 GMALLLI
+279 GIALLLI

-295 YRIQSTKLNRQNL
+295 YRIQSNKLNRQNL
-308 KRNRRLALILQTSH
+308 MRNRRLALILQTSQ

-329 IVKNQ
+329 IVKDQ
-334 FAWRNDN
+334 FAWCNDN

-355 RYSPEDF
+355 RYSPEDSA
-362 VRLKTALERLSKGT
+362 RLKAALNRLAKGT
-376 KTEKEEELTLSL
+376 KNNKEEELTLSL
-388 RAKDVEWLQADEPRS
+388 RAKDVE
-403 GMGGDTDLRDYYI
+403 GGDTDLRDYYI
-416 VLSVLSRDKE
+416 VLSVLRRDKE
-426 GKPTVIVGTKKDVTK
+426 GKPRVIIGTKKDVTK
-441 ESQLKREEDDRTL
+441 ESQHKRDENDRAL

-461 TPIVGIMLFDKEG
+461 TPIVGIMYFDKEG
-474 RIVNINPKAC
+474 KIVNINPKAC
-484 DMFCCEAEDIIA
+484 EMFRCEAEEIIA
-496 EKASIHDILGISDQN
+496 EKASIRDILGIGDIN
-511 LENLDGFYATHIIDL
+511 LESLDGFYATHIIDL
-526 DKIPDEKRMIRSI
+526 DKIPDEERTIKSI

-553 VYDDSENLLGVFA
+553 VYDDSEELLGIFA
-566 FCRDITTSVSG
+566 FARDITTLVSG
-577 IDQEQE
+577 FDQEQE
-583 RQKEM
+583 RQREINEV
-588 SQTTEV
+588 TGV

-601 INTAISD
+601 LNATISD
-608 TDIRLVRYSPGS
+608 TDIRLIRYSPGS

-627 GSDRIQHK
+627 GTDKIQHRL
-635 MTQTRCMTLV
+635 TQTRCMALV
-645 GEHSKRAAMRLLNDM
+645 GEQSKRAAMRLLTDM

-670 KIQTTLRTKGG
+670 RIQTALRAKGG
-681 NTLTLYFR
+681 KTLTLYFK
-689 LMPKR
+689 LKPNY

-714 AIEKQMAIETAKV
+714 AIERQMAIETAKV

-739 NMVRDIRKPMNTV
+739 NMVQDIKEPMNTV
-752 MEYVSQIG
+752 MGYVSQIG

-770 LCSGISKNAEYLLHL
+770 LCQGIAQNADYLLHL

-795 EARMVE
+795 EARMVD

-820 WMKYQNAETRYI
+820 WMKYKNAETRYI
-832 VENPYEQLI
+832 VENPYEQLT

-846 DNLRHAIAQIAANAA
+846 GNLGQAIAQIAANAA

-892 AAQLEQIK
+892 AEQLDKIK
-900 QEKLGSTH
+900 QEQPGGAH

-921 VSQMEGTL
+921 ISQMEGTL

-941 YITIPCHASVIK
+941 YITLPCHASVVK

>member
-1 MTVTTIPAN
+1 MSITKYLSPS
-10 IWQRILSLLLGGF
+10 IWQRLSSWLFVAFLSL
-23 LTLTTLA
+23 TTMA
-30 AEGDSTEV
+30 AKSDSTRV

-55 YAFLNDNG
+55 YAFFNDNG
-63 EPDGFNIDLIRLMMK
+63 EPDGFNIDLIRLIMK
-78 ELNIPYIIRLR
+78 ELNIPYIIKLR

-103 DLMLGLAVGFHDEY
+103 DLMLGLAVGFHDQY
-117 GIYGNNAITLF
+117 GLYGNNAITLF

-134 PKDKPT
+134 PKHKPT
-140 EIKTFRDLGKEGV
+140 EIKTFRDLGKEGL

-167 IDYGWG
+167 IDYGWE
-173 ENAIPRSD
+173 ENAIPETD

-186 QEVSAHEDGQIV
+186 QQVSAHEDGQIV

-233 NQQLLDRLDEAY
+233 DQQLLDRLDEAY

-266 LKPAPPQWIWYAL
+266 LKPERPQWIWPTA
-279 GMALLLI
+279 GIALLLI
-286 VFASAYAIS
+286 VFAGAYAIS
-295 YRIQSTKLNRQNL
+295 YRIQSSRLNRLNL

-329 IVKNQ
+329 ILKDQ
-334 FAWRNDN
+334 FAWCNDN

-355 RYSPEDF
+355 RYSPEDSA
-362 VRLKTALERLSKGT
+362 RLKTALNRLAKGT
-376 KTEKEEELTLSL
+376 KADQDEELTLSL
-388 RAKDVEWLQADEPRS
+388 RAKDVE
-403 GMGGDTDLRDYYI
+403 GGDTDLRDYYI
-416 VLSVLSRDKE
+416 VLSVLRRDKE
-426 GKPTVIVGTKKDVTK
+426 GKPTVIIGTKKDVTK
-441 ESQLKREEDDRTL
+441 ESQHKRDEDDRAL

-461 TPIVGIMLFDKEG
+461 TPIVGIMYFDREG

-484 DMFCCEAEDIIA
+484 EMFCCAAEEIIA
-496 EKASIHDILGISDQN
+496 EKASIRDILGIGDMS
-511 LENLDGFYATHIIDL
+511 LESLDGFYATHIIDL
-526 DKIPDEKRMIRSI
+526 DRIPDEERMVKSI

-553 VYDDSENLLGVFA
+553 VYDDSESLLGIFA
-566 FCRDITTSVSG
+566 FSRDITTLVSG

-583 RQKEM
+583 RQREI
-588 SQTTEV
+588 SEVTGV

-601 INTAISD
+601 IDTTISD

-620 HTLTIFN
+620 HTLTIYN
-627 GSDRIQHK
+627 GTDKIQHRL
-635 MTQTRCMTLV
+635 TQTRCMALV
-645 GEHSKRAAMRLLNDM
+645 GEQSKRAAMRLLTDM
-660 DDRADKVIEH
+660 DERADKVIEH
-670 KIQTTLRTKGG
+670 RIQTALRAKGG
-681 NTLTLYFR
+681 STLTLYFK
-689 LMPKR
+689 LKPHY
-694 DKDGNV
+694 DKDGGV
-700 KEYLGLLRDISELM
+700 KEYLGLLRDISQLM
-714 AIEKQMAIETAKV
+714 DIQRQMAIETAKV

-739 NMVRDIRKPMNTV
+739 NMVQDIKAPMNTV
-752 MEYVSQIG
+752 VEYVSQIG

-770 LCSGISKNAEYLLHL
+770 LCMGIAKNADYLLHL

-795 EARMVE
+795 EARMVD

-820 WMKYQNAETRYI
+820 WMKYKNAETRYI
-832 VENPYEQLI
+832 IENPYEQLT

-846 DNLRHAIAQIAANAA
+846 AGLGHAIAQVAANAA

-892 AAQLEQIK
+892 AGQLDRIRQEQP
-900 QEKLGSTH
+900 GGAH

-921 VSQMEGTL
+921 ISQMDGTL

-941 YITIPCHASVIK
+941 YITIPCHASVVK

>member
-1 MTVTTIPAN
+1 MSITRYLKPSN
-10 IWQRILSLLLGGF
+10 WQRLSLLLFVAF
-23 LTLTTLA
+23 LSLTTMA
-30 AEGDSTEV
+30 AKSDSTRV

-55 YAFLNDNG
+55 YAFFNDNG
-63 EPDGFNIDLIRLMMK
+63 EPDGFNIDLIRLIMK

-103 DLMLGLAVGFHDEY
+103 DLMLGLAVGFHDQY
-117 GIYGNNAITLF
+117 GLYGNNAITLF

-134 PKDKPT
+134 PKGKPT
-140 EIKTFRDLGKEGV
+140 DIKTFRDLGKEGI

-167 IDYGWG
+167 IDYGWE
-173 ENAIPRSD
+173 ENAIPSSD

-186 QEVSAHEDGQIV
+186 QQVSAHEDGQIV

-233 NQQLLDRLDEAY
+233 DQQLLDRLDEAY

-266 LKPAPPQWIWYAL
+266 LKPETPQWIWYAL
-279 GMALLLI
+279 GIALLLI

-295 YRIQSTKLNRQNL
+295 YRIQSNKLNRQNL
-308 KRNRRLALILQTSH
+308 MRNRRLALILQTSQ

-329 IVKNQ
+329 IVKDQ
-334 FAWRNDN
+334 FAWCNDN

-355 RYSPEDF
+355 RYSPEDSA
-362 VRLKTALERLSKGT
+362 RLKTALNRLAKGT
-376 KTEKEEELTLSL
+376 KNNKEEELTLSL
-388 RAKDVEWLQADEPRS
+388 RAKDVE
-403 GMGGDTDLRDYYI
+403 GGDTDLRDYYI
-416 VLSVLSRDKE
+416 VLSVLRRDKE
-426 GKPTVIVGTKKDVTK
+426 GKPRVIIGTKKDVTK
-441 ESQLKREEDDRTL
+441 ESQHKRDENDRAL

-461 TPIVGIMLFDKEG
+461 TPIVGIMYFDKEG
-474 RIVNINPKAC
+474 KIVNINPKAC
-484 DMFCCEAEDIIA
+484 EMFRCEAEEIIA
-496 EKASIHDILGISDQN
+496 EKASIRDILGIGDMS
-511 LENLDGFYATHIIDL
+511 LESLDGFYATHIIDL
-526 DKIPDEKRMIRSI
+526 DKIPDEERTIKSI

-553 VYDDSENLLGVFA
+553 VYDDSEELLGIFA
-566 FCRDITTSVSG
+566 FARDITTLVSG
-577 IDQEQE
+577 FDQEQE
-583 RQKEM
+583 RQREINEV
-588 SQTTEV
+588 TGV
-594 LDHYGNA
+594 LDNYGNA
-601 INTAISD
+601 LNATISD
-608 TDIRLVRYSPGS
+608 TDIRLIRYSPGS

-627 GSDRIQHK
+627 GTDKIQHRL
-635 MTQTRCMTLV
+635 TQTRCMALV
-645 GEHSKRAAMRLLNDM
+645 GENSKRAAMRLLTDM

-670 KIQTTLRTKGG
+670 NIQTALRAKGG
-681 NTLTLYFR
+681 KTLTLYFK
-689 LMPKR
+689 LKPNY

-714 AIEKQMAIETAKV
+714 AIERQMAIETAKV

-739 NMVRDIRKPMNTV
+739 NMVQDIKEPMNTV
-752 MEYVSQIG
+752 MGYVSQIG

-770 LCSGISKNAEYLLHL
+770 LCQGIAQNADYLLHL

-795 EARMVE
+795 EARMVD

-820 WMKYQNAETRYI
+820 WMKYKNAETRYI
-832 VENPYEQLI
+832 VENPYEQLT

-846 DNLRHAIAQIAANAA
+846 GNLGQAIAQIAANAA

-892 AAQLEQIK
+892 AEQLDKIK
-900 QEKLGSTH
+900 QEQPGGAH

-921 VSQMEGTL
+921 ISQMEGTL

-941 YITIPCHASVIK
+941 YITIPCHASVVK

>member
-1 MTVTTIPAN
+1 M
-10 IWQRILSLLLGGF
+10 
-23 LTLTTLA
+23 A
-30 AEGDSTEV
+30 AKSDSTRV

-55 YAFLNDNG
+55 YAFFNDNG
-63 EPDGFNIDLIRLMMK
+63 EPDGFNIDLIRLIMK
-78 ELNIPYIIRLR
+78 ELNIPYIIKLR

-103 DLMLGLAVGFHDEY
+103 DLMLGLAVGFHDQY
-117 GIYGNNAITLF
+117 GLYGNNAITLF

-134 PKDKPT
+134 PKGKPT
-140 EIKTFRDLGKEGV
+140 DIKTFRDLGKEGI

-167 IDYGWG
+167 IDYGWE
-173 ENAIPRSD
+173 ENAIPSSD

-186 QEVSAHEDGQIV
+186 QQVSAHEDGQIV

-233 NQQLLDRLDEAY
+233 DQQLLDRLDEAY

-266 LKPAPPQWIWYAL
+266 LKPETPQWIWYAL
-279 GMALLLI
+279 GIALLLI

-295 YRIQSTKLNRQNL
+295 YRIQSNKLNRQNL
-308 KRNRRLALILQTSH
+308 MRNRRLALILQTSQ

-329 IVKNQ
+329 IVKDQ
-334 FAWRNDN
+334 FAWCNDN

-355 RYSPEDF
+355 RYSPEDSA
-362 VRLKTALERLSKGT
+362 RLKAALNRLAKGT
-376 KTEKEEELTLSL
+376 KNNKEEELTLSL
-388 RAKDVEWLQADEPRS
+388 RAKDVE
-403 GMGGDTDLRDYYI
+403 GGDTDLRDYYI
-416 VLSVLSRDKE
+416 VLSVLRRDKE
-426 GKPTVIVGTKKDVTK
+426 GKPRVIIGTKKDVTK
-441 ESQLKREEDDRTL
+441 ESQHKRDENDRAL

-461 TPIVGIMLFDKEG
+461 TPIVGIMYFDKEG
-474 RIVNINPKAC
+474 KIVNINPKAC
-484 DMFCCEAEDIIA
+484 EMFRCEAEEIIA
-496 EKASIHDILGISDQN
+496 EKASIRDILGIGNMS
-511 LENLDGFYATHIIDL
+511 LESLDGFYATHIIDL
-526 DKIPDEKRMIRSI
+526 DKIPDEERTIKSI

-553 VYDDSENLLGVFA
+553 VYDDSEELLGIFA
-566 FCRDITTSVSG
+566 FARDITTLVSG
-577 IDQEQE
+577 FDQEQE
-583 RQKEM
+583 RQREINEV
-588 SQTTEV
+588 TGV
-594 LDHYGNA
+594 LDNYGNA
-601 INTAISD
+601 LNATISD

-627 GSDRIQHK
+627 GTNKIQHRL
-635 MTQTRCMTLV
+635 TQTRCMALV
-645 GEHSKRAAMRLLNDM
+645 GENSKRAAMRLLTDM

-670 KIQTTLRTKGG
+670 RIQTALRAKGG
-681 NTLTLYFR
+681 STLTLYFK
-689 LMPKR
+689 LKPNY

-739 NMVRDIRKPMNTV
+739 NMVQDIKEPMNTV
-752 MEYVSQIG
+752 MGYVSQIG
-760 EKAPTDNEEE
+760 EKAPTNNEEE
-770 LCSGISKNAEYLLHL
+770 LCQGIAQNADYLLHL

-795 EARMVE
+795 EARMVD

-820 WMKYQNAETRYI
+820 WMKYKNAETRYI
-832 VENPYEQLI
+832 VENPYEQLT

-846 DNLRHAIAQIAANAA
+846 GNLGQAIAQIAANAA

-892 AAQLEQIK
+892 AEQLDKIK
-900 QEKLGSTH
+900 QEQPGGAH

-921 VSQMEGTL
+921 ISQMEGTL

-941 YITIPCHASVIK
+941 YITLPCHASVVK

>member
-1 MTVTTIPAN
+1 MSITKHLKTSN
-10 IWQRILSLLLGGF
+10 WQRLSSLLFFAILSL
-23 LTLTTLA
+23 TTMA
-30 AEGDSTEV
+30 AKSDSTRV

-63 EPDGFNIDLIRLMMK
+63 EPDGFNIDLIRLIMK
-78 ELNIPYIIRLR
+78 ELNIPYIIKLR

-103 DLMLGLAVGFHDEY
+103 DLMLGLAVGFHDQY
-117 GIYGNNAITLF
+117 GLYGNNAITLF

-134 PKDKPT
+134 PKGKPT
-140 EIKTFRDLGKEGV
+140 DIKTFRDLGKEGI

-167 IDYGWG
+167 IDYGW
-173 ENAIPRSD
+173 EKNAIPRSD

-186 QEVSAHEDGQIV
+186 QQVSAHEDGQIV

-233 NQQLLDRLDEAY
+233 DQQLLDRLDEAY

-266 LKPAPPQWIWYAL
+266 LKPETPQWIWYAL
-279 GMALLLI
+279 GIALLLI

-308 KRNRRLALILQTSH
+308 MRNRRLALILQTSQ

-329 IVKNQ
+329 IVKDQ
-334 FAWRNDN
+334 FAWCNDN

-355 RYSPEDF
+355 RYSPEDSA
-362 VRLKTALERLSKGT
+362 RLKTALNRLAKGT
-376 KTEKEEELTLSL
+376 KNNKEEELTLSL
-388 RAKDVEWLQADEPRS
+388 RAKDVED
-403 GMGGDTDLRDYYI
+403 GDTDLRDYYI
-416 VLSVLSRDKE
+416 VLSVLRRDKE
-426 GKPTVIVGTKKDVTK
+426 GKPSVIIGTKKDVTK
-441 ESQLKREEDDRTL
+441 ESQHKRDENDRAL

-461 TPIVGIMLFDKEG
+461 TPIVGIMYFDKEG
-474 RIVNINPKAC
+474 KIVNINPKAC
-484 DMFCCEAEDIIA
+484 DMFCCEAEEIIA
-496 EKASIHDILGISDQN
+496 EKASIRDILGIGDMS
-511 LENLDGFYATHIIDL
+511 LESLDGFYATHIIDL
-526 DKIPDEKRMIRSI
+526 DKIPDEERTIKSI

-553 VYDDSENLLGVFA
+553 VYDDSEELLGIFA
-566 FCRDITTSVSG
+566 FARDITTLVSG
-577 IDQEQE
+577 FDQEQE
-583 RQKEM
+583 RQREINEV
-588 SQTTEV
+588 TGV
-594 LDHYGNA
+594 LDNYGNA
-601 INTAISD
+601 LNATISD
-608 TDIRLVRYSPGS
+608 TDIRLIRYSPGS

-627 GSDRIQHK
+627 GTNKIQHK
-635 MTQTRCMTLV
+635 LTQTRCMALV
-645 GEHSKRAAMRLLNDM
+645 GENSKRAAMRLLTDM

-670 KIQTTLRTKGG
+670 NIQTALRAKGG
-681 NTLTLYFR
+681 KTLTLYFK
-689 LMPKR
+689 LKPNY
-694 DKDGNV
+694 DKDGDV

-739 NMVRDIRKPMNTV
+739 NMVQDIKEPMNTV
-752 MEYVSQIG
+752 MGYVSQIG

-770 LCSGISKNAEYLLHL
+770 LCQGIAQNADYLLHL

-795 EARMVE
+795 EARMVD

-820 WMKYQNAETRYI
+820 WMKYKNAETRYI
-832 VENPYEQLI
+832 VENPYEQLT

-846 DNLRHAIAQIAANAA
+846 DNLGHAIAQIAANAA

-892 AAQLEQIK
+892 AEQLDKIK
-900 QEKLGSTH
+900 QEQPGGAH

-921 VSQMEGTL
+921 ISQMEGTL

-941 YITIPCHASVIK
+941 YITIPCHASVVK